1 MVCAEFSVC
10 FWHCSWSSHFCPR
23 LRWQRIRRGLT
34 KPSPRPS
41 QWTGTRRRPIPP
53 AQEQPK
59 NENPPAPEEP
69 KTFTVT
75 YTDGVGG
82 AVFDN
87 EVHSNLP
94 SGTATPAFS
103 GSLAREGYTF
113 AGWNP
118 AVAETVTADVT
129 YAAKWEEGKTGPRRV
144 TLPTIPGPDVDL
156 AALDTGHK
164 IDVRFTV
171 LYVGDEFNI
180 GYNYGSS
187 EKTKFVCQYKTNH
200 SDTAYNNH
208 TIAISDI
215 KAAASRASVN
225 SGYQIVGWSKES
237 NANPTTWS
245 LNKSGTTAC
254 NKGSTIYLVA
264 KNPNPTTKYTYT
276 LNYDANGGTGAP
288 SADSWSTTDASIRYH
303 SFTVKNTIPTR
314 EGYVFKGWKAKDGAD
329 TIYAGGALCSVSQ
342 QGNDVVKNGNTWT
355 RTLYA
360 VWEEAVPSKPEWSD
374 IRREM
379 QKVSVHVTCINPDV
393 NHTEK
398 TYSYKESNDDTI
410 GSVQDSA
417 GSYTCTVTVHLGR
430 YRLQYNQ
437 DFNREHEF
445 ASSLTADVVLQYNGT
460 GWVIASA
467 LPLELKLTCG
477 SAPTPNPPGS
487 DVLNSLKVLVKCDSK
502 TYHFE
507 KPYKMDDGDY
517 RLEKVDDNTYTVI
530 VLADKYVEKYNA
542 VYPGHTLFDNNTK
555 TIKLVYRY
563 GAWTVVGS
571 NGVTFN
577 VSCEQKYTVT
587 YTDGV
592 DGEVIFADQV
602 SYKKPGEKTP
612 KFRGTPTRT
621 GYKFIGWEPAVV
633 GTVTANATYTAQWV
647 SISDLDPAPELV
659 SSLYMNFQ
667 CTNENASHDHRSEM
681 IAIGYGIGAG
691 GVIVTDA
698 AGNPVYNKDG
708 NITAVIT
715 FYQDSGFLN
724 EYNKRTGVAH
734 RYADYEPKTKS
745 VDGVLI
751 GEVFHMY
758 KKDYPV
764 VFDVVCGSLYTVTY
778 KDGTNGTVFAD
789 DVHSNL
795 NANAATPAFVGGTP
809 TRPGYVFTGWNPA
822 VAATVTGNATYTAV
836 WEKDANGNGKPDK
849 DEEKYTVTY
858 TDGVE
863 NEEIFADETYSDLL
877 SGTATPAFNGTPTRK
892 GYAFTGWNPAV
903 AATVTGNATYAAVWE
918 EAAPPKPDKPTPPT
932 DEIGGATVAVKCIT
946 GHGDLSWKIDSSTFT
961 VGEVTGDDT
970 TGYTCTVTVQAEVYV
985 NAFNSDKKANG
996 VKHTLADDAEKTFT
1010 MTYVNGAWTGPTNP
1024 AVTFEVKCEEELVP
1038 VHLVIYR
1045 NGDTSKA
1052 YKDVALESQPKGHVI
1067 DLSTIDIADYY
1078 TGNYEFY
1085 GWYDDG
1091 AWNNYKANPAN
1102 PPAGLKEKTVNGWT
1116 NLKCMVYDKYQVV
1129 YFQSE
1134 EALRDF
1140 QNDHSKTEG
1149 RLYSTT
1155 ALFGSTLP
1163 TADAPT
1169 PTRTG
1174 YTFKFWSREGQNGD
1188 VTGQTVNGWT
1198 NLYAV
1203 WEKNTY
1209 TVTYTDGV
1217 DGEAFADQAYTAK
1230 YEDAT
1235 PAFEGTPTR
1244 KGFVF
1249 DGWNPEVAETVTED
1263 VTYTAQWKPVQPD
1276 KKAIEGAIGRG
1287 VAVVCDNQNVKHGAK
1302 AYKVTLGEY
1311 TASNV
1316 MGTAADGY
1324 TCTVTVRAAKF
1335 IEKYS
1340 SDMSD
1345 AVHTLIA
1352 GEPAE
1357 KTIELKWNGE
1367 KWVAETELPV
1377 TFHTLCPPEQP
1388 SKKDIEGAIGRGVK
1402 IVCDNQNVKHGGKD
1416 YKPTQGEYT
1425 VSDVTG
1431 TASEGYTCTITV
1443 KAAKIIEKYSSDMGK
1458 THALIVGEQ
1467 AEKTVELK
1475 WDGEKW
1481 VAKTE
1486 LPITFHVECP
1496 PEKPTYDELKGLG
1509 INAKVDCT
1517 TTTAHNGKSY
1527 TLIEDTYNVSDPERK
1542 GTAYTCILTVNAKD
1556 YVAKYNAEENVGPH
1570 TLDDRDSKT
1579 IELTWNGEKWTAA
1592 ETSVTFNVKCELLT
1606 VTYTDGVK
1614 GEEVFADV
1622 VYNDIP
1628 YGTNTPAFG
1637 TKDPTRKGYKF
1648 LGWEPVVADTVTE
1661 NATYVAQWEKLY
1673 TVTYTDGAKGK
1684 AFEDQVFT
1692 DLESGTKTP
1701 EFNGTPTRKGY
1712 KFLGWE
1718 PVVADTVT
1726 ENVTYTAP
1734 VGRTLHRYLHRRREG
1749 QGVQGSGLQRS

>member
-1 MVCAEFSVC
+1 M
-10 FWHCSWSSHFCPR
+10 
-23 LRWQRIRRGLT
+23 
-34 KPSPRPS
+34 
-41 QWTGTRRRPIPP
+41 
-53 AQEQPK
+53 
-59 NENPPAPEEP
+59 
-69 KTFTVT
+69 
-75 YTDGVGG
+75 
-82 AVFDN
+82 
-87 EVHSNLP
+87 
-94 SGTATPAFS
+94 
-103 GSLAREGYTF
+103 
-113 AGWNP
+113 
-118 AVAETVTADVT
+118 TADVT
-129 YAAKWEEGKTGPRRV
+129 YVAQWEEKRV
-144 TLPTIPGPDVDL
+144 TVPTIPGPDPAP
-156 AALDTGHK
+156 AALNTGHK
-164 IDVRFTV
+164 IDVTFTV
-171 LYVGDEFNI
+171 LYVSDEFNL

-288 SADSWSTTDASIRYH
+288 SADSWSTTDAAIRYH

-314 EGYVFKGWKAKDGAD
+314 EGYVFKGWKANDGSD
-329 TIYAGGALCSVSQ
+329 TIYTGGMTCAVSQ
-342 QGNDVVKNGNTWT
+342 YGNDVVKNGNTWT

-360 VWEEAVPSKPEWSD
+360 VWEEDAPAQPTPLDEAGVKALLGENAVQIICTNTQISHGSKTFGLIDGTFTVHQSNNRCEVVINSFSPYVNEFNAAVSVPAGTHITDNSMAGQNRTKINLVWSD
-374 IRREM
+374 G
-379 QKVSVHVTCINPDV
+379 KWTAADAPAKYHVLCSSQPAEPTAPGEGDLENI
-393 NHTEK
+393 EK
-398 TYSYKESNDDTI
+398 LVRIVCDRNIHDAKEYGVI
-410 GSVQDSA
+410 A
-417 GSYTCTVTVHLGR
+417 GSCEFGDIDMTGDVPTCPVTIQAAEYVK
-430 YRLQYNQ
+430 
-437 DFNREHEF
+437 
-445 ASSLTADVVLQYNGT
+445 AYNGT
-460 GWVIASA
+460 IGVEHTITGDTERLLILAWDANNNVWRPMTDTPVTFTVICPPAKPGAEDLAKLEAPVEVACTTKPETHTAASFA
-467 LPLELKLTCG
+467 LIEG
-477 SAPTPNPPGS
+477 
-487 DVLNSLKVLVKCDSK
+487 
-502 TYHFE
+502 
-507 KPYKMDDGDY
+507 
-517 RLEKVDDNTYTVI
+517 TYTVGDVSGNETDGYTCDI
-530 VLADKYVEKYNA
+530 IITADEYVTKYNTDFGKHTLTGDNTKPLTLKYVE
-542 VYPGHTLFDNNTK
+542 G
-555 TIKLVYRY
+555 R
-563 GAWTVVGS
+563 WVV
-571 NGVTFN
+571 NDPVTF
-577 VSCEQKYTVT
+577 
-587 YTDGV
+587 
-592 DGEVIFADQV
+592 
-602 SYKKPGEKTP
+602 
-612 KFRGTPTRT
+612 
-621 GYKFIGWEPAVV
+621 
-633 GTVTANATYTAQWV
+633 
-647 SISDLDPAPELV
+647 
-659 SSLYMNFQ
+659 
-667 CTNENASHDHRSEM
+667 
-681 IAIGYGIGAG
+681 
-691 GVIVTDA
+691 
-698 AGNPVYNKDG
+698 PV
-708 NITAVIT
+708 
-715 FYQDSGFLN
+715 
-724 EYNKRTGVAH
+724 E
-734 RYADYEPKTKS
+734 
-745 VDGVLI
+745 
-751 GEVFHMY
+751 
-758 KKDYPV
+758 
-764 VFDVVCGSLYTVTY
+764 
-778 KDGTNGTVFAD
+778 
-789 DVHSNL
+789 
-795 NANAATPAFVGGTP
+795 
-809 TRPGYVFTGWNPA
+809 
-822 VAATVTGNATYTAV
+822 
-836 WEKDANGNGKPDK
+836 
-849 DEEKYTVTY
+849 
-858 TDGVE
+858 
-863 NEEIFADETYSDLL
+863 
-877 SGTATPAFNGTPTRK
+877 
-892 GYAFTGWNPAV
+892 
-903 AATVTGNATYAAVWE
+903 
-918 EAAPPKPDKPTPPT
+918 
-932 DEIGGATVAVKCIT
+932 
-946 GHGDLSWKIDSSTFT
+946 
-961 VGEVTGDDT
+961 
-970 TGYTCTVTVQAEVYV
+970 
-985 NAFNSDKKANG
+985 
-996 VKHTLADDAEKTFT
+996 
-1010 MTYVNGAWTGPTNP
+1010 
-1024 AVTFEVKCEEELVP
+1024 CEEELFP

-1091 AWNNYKANPAN
+1091 LFNIYKSDPAN

-1217 DGEAFADQAYTAK
+1217 NGEAFADQAYTAK

-1235 PAFEGTPTR
+1235 PAFEGTPAR

-1249 DGWNPEVAETVTED
+1249 DGWNPEVAETVTD
-1263 VTYTAQWKPVQPD
+1263 NATYTAQWKPVQPD

-1287 VAVVCDNQNVKHGAK
+1287 VAVVCDNQNVNHGEK
-1302 AYKVTLGEY
+1302 KYKPTLGEY
-1311 TASNV
+1311 TVSNV

-1402 IVCDNQNVKHGGKD
+1402 IVCDNQNVNHWGKD

-1443 KAAKIIEKYSSDMGK
+1443 KAAKIVEKYGSDFGK
-1458 THALIVGEQ
+1458 PHDLIIGEA

-1614 GEEVFADV
+1614 GEEVFEDV
-1622 VYNDIP
+1622 VYKDIP
-1628 YGTNTPAFG
+1628 YGTSTPAFG
-1637 TKDPTRKGYKF
+1637 TKDPTREGYKF
-1648 LGWEPVVADTVTE
+1648 VGWEPEVAETVTK
-1661 NATYVAQWEKLY
+1661 NVTYTAKWEKLY

-1684 AFEDQVFT
+1684 AFKDQVYK
-1692 DLESGTKTP
+1692 DLESGTDTP
-1701 EFNGTPTRKGY
+1701 KFDGKPTRKGY
-1712 KFLGWE
+1712 TFTGWS
-1718 PVVADTVT
+1718 PKVTDTVT
-1726 ENVTYTAP
+1726 KDVTYVAQWKSVKNGKDNIPKTGDSEI
-1734 VGRTLHRYLHRRREG
+1734 VMVL
-1749 QGVQGSGLQRS
+1749 GSVLLFSFCGAAAVSVYDRKRKHF

>member
-1 MVCAEFSVC
+1 MQTVCASGMDRQMKGEYFKMKNHGLRRIFSLFLALFMV
-10 FWHCSWSSHFCPR
+10 FTLLPTTA
-23 LRWQRIRRGLT
+23 LAEDT
-34 KPSPRPS
+34 
-41 QWTGTRRRPIPP
+41 TGADETQPKTVAVDEGEKKTDPP

-59 NENPPAPEEP
+59 NENPPAPEDP

-75 YTDGVGG
+75 YTDGANG
-82 AVFDN
+82 AVFPN
-87 EVHSNLP
+87 QVSNLP
-94 SGTATPAFS
+94 AGTATPAFS
-103 GSLAREGYTF
+103 GTLARDGYTF

-118 AVAETVTADVT
+118 AVAETVTANVT
-129 YAAKWEEGKTGPRRV
+129 YVAQWEAGKTSARRV
-144 TLPTIPGPDVDL
+144 PLPTIPKPDPAPADL
-156 AALDTGHK
+156 NTGHK

-314 EGYVFKGWKAKDGAD
+314 EGYVFKGWKANDGSD
-329 TIYAGGALCSVSQ
+329 TIYTGGMTCAVSQ
-342 QGNDVVKNGNTWT
+342 YGNDVVKNGNTWT

-360 VWEEAVPSKPEWSD
+360 VWEEA
-374 IRREM
+374 
-379 QKVSVHVTCINPDV
+379 T
-393 NHTEK
+393 
-398 TYSYKESNDDTI
+398 
-410 GSVQDSA
+410 
-417 GSYTCTVTVHLGR
+417 
-430 YRLQYNQ
+430 
-437 DFNREHEF
+437 
-445 ASSLTADVVLQYNGT
+445 
-460 GWVIASA
+460 
-467 LPLELKLTCG
+467 
-477 SAPTPNPPGS
+477 
-487 DVLNSLKVLVKCDSK
+487 
-502 TYHFE
+502 
-507 KPYKMDDGDY
+507 
-517 RLEKVDDNTYTVI
+517 
-530 VLADKYVEKYNA
+530 
-542 VYPGHTLFDNNTK
+542 
-555 TIKLVYRY
+555 
-563 GAWTVVGS
+563 
-571 NGVTFN
+571 
-577 VSCEQKYTVT
+577 
-587 YTDGV
+587 
-592 DGEVIFADQV
+592 
-602 SYKKPGEKTP
+602 
-612 KFRGTPTRT
+612 
-621 GYKFIGWEPAVV
+621 
-633 GTVTANATYTAQWV
+633 
-647 SISDLDPAPELV
+647 
-659 SSLYMNFQ
+659 
-667 CTNENASHDHRSEM
+667 
-681 IAIGYGIGAG
+681 
-691 GVIVTDA
+691 
-698 AGNPVYNKDG
+698 
-708 NITAVIT
+708 
-715 FYQDSGFLN
+715 
-724 EYNKRTGVAH
+724 
-734 RYADYEPKTKS
+734 
-745 VDGVLI
+745 
-751 GEVFHMY
+751 
-758 KKDYPV
+758 
-764 VFDVVCGSLYTVTY
+764 
-778 KDGTNGTVFAD
+778 
-789 DVHSNL
+789 
-795 NANAATPAFVGGTP
+795 
-809 TRPGYVFTGWNPA
+809 
-822 VAATVTGNATYTAV
+822 
-836 WEKDANGNGKPDK
+836 
-849 DEEKYTVTY
+849 
-858 TDGVE
+858 
-863 NEEIFADETYSDLL
+863 
-877 SGTATPAFNGTPTRK
+877 
-892 GYAFTGWNPAV
+892 
-903 AATVTGNATYAAVWE
+903 
-918 EAAPPKPDKPTPPT
+918 PPKPDKPTAPG
-932 DEIGGATVAVKCIT
+932 E
-946 GHGDLSWKIDSSTFT
+946 GDLSGLIDNIT
-961 VGEVTGDDT
+961 VNCTNGKAAHELKTKGYTLISGSYTTSEVAGDAENGYTYTVTINSQKYVEQFDTDTGATHDPKDASATVTLKYTDNGWTVTSGTPVVFNVACVTEIVPPAKPGAEDLAKLEAPVEVACT
-970 TGYTCTVTVQAEVYV
+970 TKPETHNAARFPLIEGTYNIGDVSGNETDGYTCDIIITADEYVTKY
-985 NAFNSDKKANG
+985 NTDFG
-996 VKHTLADDAEKTFT
+996 KHTLTGDNTKPLTLK
-1010 MTYVNGAWTGPTNP
+1010 YVEGRWVVNDP
-1024 AVTFEVKCEEELVP
+1024 VTFPVECEEELFP

-1091 AWNNYKANPAN
+1091 LFNIYKSDPAN

-1134 EALRDF
+1134 EAWRDY

-1217 DGEAFADQAYTAK
+1217 NGEAFADQAYTAK

-1235 PAFEGTPTR
+1235 PAFEGTPARAGYKFLGWEPTVAETVTENVTYVAQWEKLYTVTYTDGVDGKAFKDDVHSDLEKDTPTPAFSGGTPTR

-1287 VAVVCDNQNVKHGAK
+1287 VAVVCDNQNVNHGEK
-1302 AYKVTLGEY
+1302 KYKPTLGEY
-1311 TASNV
+1311 TVSNV

-1340 SDMSD
+1340 SDMGD

-1402 IVCDNQNVKHGGKD
+1402 IVCDNQNVNHWGKD

-1475 WDGEKW
+1475 WNGEKW

-1614 GEEVFADV
+1614 GEEVFEDV
-1622 VYNDIP
+1622 VYKDIP
-1628 YGTNTPAFG
+1628 YGTSTPAFG

-1648 LGWEPVVADTVTE
+1648 VGWEPEVAETVTK
-1661 NATYVAQWEKLY
+1661 NVTYTAKWEKLY
-1673 TVTYTDGAKGK
+1673 TVTYTDGVKGK
-1684 AFEDQVFT
+1684 AFKDQVYS
-1692 DLESGTKTP
+1692 DLEAGTDTP
-1701 EFNGTPTRKGY
+1701 KFDGKPTRKGY
-1712 KFLGWE
+1712 TFTGWS
-1718 PVVADTVT
+1718 PKVTDTVT
-1726 ENVTYTAP
+1726 KDVTYVAQWKSVKNGKDNIPKTGDSEI
-1734 VGRTLHRYLHRRREG
+1734 VMVL
-1749 QGVQGSGLQRS
+1749 GSVLLFSFCGAAAVSVYDRKRKHF

>member
-1 MVCAEFSVC
+1 MKGEYFKMKNHGLRRIFSLLLALFMVFTLLPTTALAED
-10 FWHCSWSSHFCPR
+10 
-23 LRWQRIRRGLT
+23 T
-34 KPSPRPS
+34 
-41 QWTGTRRRPIPP
+41 TGADETQPKTVAVDEGEKKTDPP

-59 NENPPAPEEP
+59 DEDPPAPEEP

-75 YTDGVGG
+75 YTDGADG
-82 AVFDN
+82 AVFADK
-87 EVHSNLP
+87 VYSNL
-94 SGTATPAFS
+94 SFGTATPAFS
-103 GSLAREGYTF
+103 GTPAREGYTF
-113 AGWNP
+113 VGWNP
-118 AVAETVTADVT
+118 AVAETVTANVT
-129 YAAKWEEGKTGPRRV
+129 YVAQWEAGKTSARRV
-144 TLPTIPGPDVDL
+144 TLPTIPGPDVDP

-254 NKGSTIYLVA
+254 NKGTTIYLVA

-314 EGYVFKGWKAKDGAD
+314 EGYVFKGWKANDGSD
-329 TIYAGGALCSVSQ
+329 TIYTGGMTCAVSQ
-342 QGNDVVKNGNTWT
+342 YGNDVVKNGNTWT

-360 VWEEAVPSKPEWSD
+360 VWEEA
-374 IRREM
+374 
-379 QKVSVHVTCINPDV
+379 
-393 NHTEK
+393 
-398 TYSYKESNDDTI
+398 
-410 GSVQDSA
+410 
-417 GSYTCTVTVHLGR
+417 
-430 YRLQYNQ
+430 
-437 DFNREHEF
+437 
-445 ASSLTADVVLQYNGT
+445 
-460 GWVIASA
+460 
-467 LPLELKLTCG
+467 
-477 SAPTPNPPGS
+477 
-487 DVLNSLKVLVKCDSK
+487 
-502 TYHFE
+502 
-507 KPYKMDDGDY
+507 
-517 RLEKVDDNTYTVI
+517 
-530 VLADKYVEKYNA
+530 
-542 VYPGHTLFDNNTK
+542 
-555 TIKLVYRY
+555 
-563 GAWTVVGS
+563 
-571 NGVTFN
+571 
-577 VSCEQKYTVT
+577 
-587 YTDGV
+587 
-592 DGEVIFADQV
+592 
-602 SYKKPGEKTP
+602 
-612 KFRGTPTRT
+612 
-621 GYKFIGWEPAVV
+621 
-633 GTVTANATYTAQWV
+633 
-647 SISDLDPAPELV
+647 
-659 SSLYMNFQ
+659 
-667 CTNENASHDHRSEM
+667 
-681 IAIGYGIGAG
+681 
-691 GVIVTDA
+691 
-698 AGNPVYNKDG
+698 
-708 NITAVIT
+708 
-715 FYQDSGFLN
+715 
-724 EYNKRTGVAH
+724 
-734 RYADYEPKTKS
+734 
-745 VDGVLI
+745 
-751 GEVFHMY
+751 
-758 KKDYPV
+758 
-764 VFDVVCGSLYTVTY
+764 
-778 KDGTNGTVFAD
+778 
-789 DVHSNL
+789 
-795 NANAATPAFVGGTP
+795 
-809 TRPGYVFTGWNPA
+809 
-822 VAATVTGNATYTAV
+822 
-836 WEKDANGNGKPDK
+836 
-849 DEEKYTVTY
+849 
-858 TDGVE
+858 
-863 NEEIFADETYSDLL
+863 
-877 SGTATPAFNGTPTRK
+877 
-892 GYAFTGWNPAV
+892 
-903 AATVTGNATYAAVWE
+903 
-918 EAAPPKPDKPTPPT
+918 APPKPDKPTAPG
-932 DEIGGATVAVKCIT
+932 E
-946 GHGDLSWKIDSSTFT
+946 GDLSGPIGNIT
-961 VGEVTGDDT
+961 VKCTNEAATHDPKSKSYVLLAGSYNTSEVEGDAENGYTYTVTINSQKYVEQFDTDTGAAHDPKGVNATVTLKYTDNGWTVESGAPVVFDVACVTEIVPPTKPGAEDLSNLKAPVDVTCT
-970 TGYTCTVTVQAEVYV
+970 TKPETHAAVHFSLRGGTYTIGYVAGNETDGYTCDITVTADKYV
-985 NAFNSDKKANG
+985 ARYNMDYG
-996 VKHTLADDAEKTFT
+996 KHTLTGDNTKTLT
-1010 MTYVNGAWTGPTNP
+1010 LKYVEGQW
-1024 AVTFEVKCEEELVP
+1024 AVDTPITFPVECEEELFP

-1052 YKDVALESQPKGHVI
+1052 YKDIPLESQPKGHVI

-1078 TGNYEFY
+1078 TGNYKFY

-1217 DGEAFADQAYTAK
+1217 NGEAFADQAYTAK

-1235 PAFEGTPTR
+1235 PAFEGTPAR

-1249 DGWNPEVAETVTED
+1249 DGWNPEVAETVTD
-1263 VTYTAQWKPVQPD
+1263 NATYTAQWKPVQPD

-1311 TASNV
+1311 TVSDV

-1340 SDMSD
+1340 SDMGD

-1402 IVCDNQNVKHGGKD
+1402 IVCDNQNVNHWGKD

-1622 VYNDIP
+1622 VYKDIP
-1628 YGTNTPAFG
+1628 YGTSTPAFG

-1648 LGWEPVVADTVTE
+1648 VGWEPEVAETVTKDV
-1661 NATYVAQWEKLY
+1661 TYTAKWEELY
-1673 TVTYTDGAKGK
+1673 TVTYTDGVKGK
-1684 AFEDQVFT
+1684 AFKDQVYS
-1692 DLESGTKTP
+1692 DLEAGTDTP
-1701 EFNGTPTRKGY
+1701 KFDGKPTRKGY
-1712 KFLGWE
+1712 TFTGWS
-1718 PVVADTVT
+1718 PKVTDTVT
-1726 ENVTYTAP
+1726 KDVTYVAQWKSVKNGKDNIPKTGDSEI
-1734 VGRTLHRYLHRRREG
+1734 VMVL
-1749 QGVQGSGLQRS
+1749 GSVLLFSFCGAAAVSVYDRKRKHF

>member
-1 MVCAEFSVC
+1 MKNHGLRRIFSLFLALFMVFTLLPTTALAED
-10 FWHCSWSSHFCPR
+10 
-23 LRWQRIRRGLT
+23 T
-34 KPSPRPS
+34 
-41 QWTGTRRRPIPP
+41 TGADETQPKTVVVNEGEKKTDPP

-113 AGWNP
+113 VGWNP

-129 YAAKWEEGKTGPRRV
+129 YAAKWEAGKTNARRV
-144 TLPTIPGPDVDL
+144 TVPPIPDPGVAP
-156 AALDTGHK
+156 AALNTGHK

-187 EKTKFVCQYKTNH
+187 EKTQFVCQYKTNH

-215 KAAASRASVN
+215 KAAAGRASVN

-254 NKGSTIYLVA
+254 NKGTTIYLVA

-303 SFTVKNTIPTR
+303 SFTVKNTVPTR
-314 EGYVFKGWKAKDGAD
+314 EGYVFKGWKAKDGSD
-329 TIYAGGALCSVSQ
+329 TIYTGGTLCSVSQ
-342 QGNDVVKNGNTWT
+342 YGNDVVKNGNTWT

-360 VWEEAVPSKPEWSD
+360 VWEEAAPPKPDKPTAPGEGDLSGL
-374 IRREM
+374 IG
-379 QKVSVHVTCINPDV
+379 QITV
-393 NHTEK
+393 NCTNGKAAHELK
-398 TYSYKESNDDTI
+398 TKGYTLISGSYTTSE
-410 GSVQDSA
+410 VA
-417 GSYTCTVTVHLGR
+417 GDAENGYTCTVT
-430 YRLQYNQ
+430 
-437 DFNREHEF
+437 
-445 ASSLTADVVLQYNGT
+445 
-460 GWVIASA
+460 I
-467 LPLELKLTCG
+467 
-477 SAPTPNPPGS
+477 
-487 DVLNSLKVLVKCDSK
+487 NSQ
-502 TYHFE
+502 
-507 KPYKMDDGDY
+507 
-517 RLEKVDDNTYTVI
+517 
-530 VLADKYVEKYNA
+530 KYVEQFDTDTGAAHDPKGVNA
-542 VYPGHTLFDNNTK
+542 
-555 TIKLVYRY
+555 
-563 GAWTVVGS
+563 
-571 NGVTFN
+571 
-577 VSCEQKYTVT
+577 TVT
-587 YTDGV
+587 LKHTDN
-592 DGEVIFADQV
+592 
-602 SYKKPGEKTP
+602 
-612 KFRGTPTRT
+612 
-621 GYKFIGWEPAVV
+621 GWAVE
-633 GTVTANATYTAQWV
+633 
-647 SISDLDPAPELV
+647 S
-659 SSLYMNFQ
+659 
-667 CTNENASHDHRSEM
+667 
-681 IAIGYGIGAG
+681 GA
-691 GVIVTDA
+691 
-698 AGNPVYNKDG
+698 
-708 NITAVIT
+708 
-715 FYQDSGFLN
+715 
-724 EYNKRTGVAH
+724 
-734 RYADYEPKTKS
+734 
-745 VDGVLI
+745 
-751 GEVFHMY
+751 
-758 KKDYPV
+758 PV
-764 VFDVVCGSLYTVTY
+764 VFDVACVTEIVPPARPGAEDLSNLKAPVDVTCTTKPETHAAVHFSLRGGTYTIGDVAGNETDGYTCDITVT
-778 KDGTNGTVFAD
+778 AD
-789 DVHSNL
+789 KYVARYNMDYGKHTLTGDNTKTLTLKYVEGQW
-795 NANAATPAFVGGTP
+795 AVDTPITFPVECE
-809 TRPGYVFTGWNPA
+809 
-822 VAATVTGNATYTAV
+822 TAP
-836 WEKDANGNGKPDK
+836 ETT
-849 DEEKYTVTY
+849 YTVTY

-863 NEEIFADETYSDLL
+863 NEEIFADQVYGNLL
-877 SGTATPAFNGTPTRK
+877 SGTATPAFNGTPTRA
-892 GYAFTGWNPAV
+892 GYKFLGWEPTV
-903 AATVTGNATYAAVWE
+903 AETVTENATY
-918 EAAPPKPDKPTPPT
+918 
-932 DEIGGATVAVKCIT
+932 VA
-946 GHGDLSWKIDSSTFT
+946 
-961 VGEVTGDDT
+961 
-970 TGYTCTVTVQAEVYV
+970 Q
-985 NAFNSDKKANG
+985 
-996 VKHTLADDAEKTFT
+996 
-1010 MTYVNGAWTGPTNP
+1010 
-1024 AVTFEVKCEEELVP
+1024 
-1038 VHLVIYR
+1038 
-1045 NGDTSKA
+1045 
-1052 YKDVALESQPKGHVI
+1052 
-1067 DLSTIDIADYY
+1067 
-1078 TGNYEFY
+1078 
-1085 GWYDDG
+1085 
-1091 AWNNYKANPAN
+1091 
-1102 PPAGLKEKTVNGWT
+1102 
-1116 NLKCMVYDKYQVV
+1116 
-1129 YFQSE
+1129 
-1134 EALRDF
+1134 
-1140 QNDHSKTEG
+1140 
-1149 RLYSTT
+1149 
-1155 ALFGSTLP
+1155 
-1163 TADAPT
+1163 
-1169 PTRTG
+1169 
-1174 YTFKFWSREGQNGD
+1174 
-1188 VTGQTVNGWT
+1188 
-1198 NLYAV
+1198 
-1203 WEKNTY
+1203 WEKLY

-1217 DGEAFADQAYTAK
+1217 GEKAFKDDVHSDLEKDTP
-1230 YEDAT
+1230 T
-1235 PAFEGTPTR
+1235 PAFSGDTPTR

-1287 VAVVCDNQNVKHGAK
+1287 VAVVCDNQNVNHGEK
-1302 AYKVTLGEY
+1302 KYKPTLGEC
-1311 TASNV
+1311 TVSDV

-1340 SDMSD
+1340 SDMGD

-1402 IVCDNQNVKHGGKD
+1402 IVCDNQNVNHWGKD

-1467 AEKTVELK
+1467 PEKAVELK

-1496 PEKPTYDELKGLG
+1496 PEKPTYNELKGLG

-1527 TLIEDTYNVSDPERK
+1527 TLIEGTYNVSDPERK

-1622 VYNDIP
+1622 VYKDIP
-1628 YGTNTPAFG
+1628 YGTSTPAFG

-1648 LGWEPVVADTVTE
+1648 VGWEPEVAE
-1661 NATYVAQWEKLY
+1661 
-1673 TVTYTDGAKGK
+1673 
-1684 AFEDQVFT
+1684 
-1692 DLESGTKTP
+1692 
-1701 EFNGTPTRKGY
+1701 
-1712 KFLGWE
+1712 
-1718 PVVADTVT
+1718 TVT
-1726 ENVTYTAP
+1726 ENVTYTAKWEELYT
-1734 VGRTLHRYLHRRREG
+1734 VTYTD
-1749 QGVQGSGLQRS
+1749 GVKGKAFKDQVYSDLEAGTATPKFDGKPTRKGYTFTGWSPKVTDTVTKDVTYVAQWKSVKNGKDNIPKTGDSEIVMVLGSVLLFSFCGAAAVSVYDRKRKHF

>member
-1 MVCAEFSVC
+1 MDRQMKGEYFKMKNHGLRRIFSLFLALFMVFTLLPTTALAED
-10 FWHCSWSSHFCPR
+10 
-23 LRWQRIRRGLT
+23 T
-34 KPSPRPS
+34 
-41 QWTGTRRRPIPP
+41 TGADEAQPKTVVVDEGEKKTDPP

-75 YTDGVGG
+75 YTDGADG
-82 AVFDN
+82 AVFADK
-87 EVHSNLP
+87 VYSNLS

-103 GSLAREGYTF
+103 GTLAREGYTF
-113 AGWNP
+113 VGWNP

-144 TLPTIPGPDVDL
+144 TVPTIPGPDVDP
-156 AALDTGHK
+156 AALNTGHK

-288 SADSWSTTDASIRYH
+288 SADSWSTTDAAIRYH

-314 EGYVFKGWKAKDGAD
+314 EGYVFKGWKANDGSD
-329 TIYAGGALCSVSQ
+329 TIYTGGMTCAVSQ
-342 QGNDVVKNGNTWT
+342 YGNDVVKNGNTWT

-360 VWEEAVPSKPEWSD
+360 VWEEA
-374 IRREM
+374 
-379 QKVSVHVTCINPDV
+379 T
-393 NHTEK
+393 
-398 TYSYKESNDDTI
+398 
-410 GSVQDSA
+410 
-417 GSYTCTVTVHLGR
+417 
-430 YRLQYNQ
+430 
-437 DFNREHEF
+437 
-445 ASSLTADVVLQYNGT
+445 
-460 GWVIASA
+460 
-467 LPLELKLTCG
+467 
-477 SAPTPNPPGS
+477 
-487 DVLNSLKVLVKCDSK
+487 
-502 TYHFE
+502 
-507 KPYKMDDGDY
+507 
-517 RLEKVDDNTYTVI
+517 
-530 VLADKYVEKYNA
+530 
-542 VYPGHTLFDNNTK
+542 
-555 TIKLVYRY
+555 
-563 GAWTVVGS
+563 
-571 NGVTFN
+571 
-577 VSCEQKYTVT
+577 
-587 YTDGV
+587 
-592 DGEVIFADQV
+592 
-602 SYKKPGEKTP
+602 
-612 KFRGTPTRT
+612 
-621 GYKFIGWEPAVV
+621 
-633 GTVTANATYTAQWV
+633 
-647 SISDLDPAPELV
+647 
-659 SSLYMNFQ
+659 
-667 CTNENASHDHRSEM
+667 
-681 IAIGYGIGAG
+681 
-691 GVIVTDA
+691 
-698 AGNPVYNKDG
+698 
-708 NITAVIT
+708 
-715 FYQDSGFLN
+715 
-724 EYNKRTGVAH
+724 
-734 RYADYEPKTKS
+734 
-745 VDGVLI
+745 
-751 GEVFHMY
+751 
-758 KKDYPV
+758 
-764 VFDVVCGSLYTVTY
+764 
-778 KDGTNGTVFAD
+778 
-789 DVHSNL
+789 
-795 NANAATPAFVGGTP
+795 
-809 TRPGYVFTGWNPA
+809 
-822 VAATVTGNATYTAV
+822 
-836 WEKDANGNGKPDK
+836 
-849 DEEKYTVTY
+849 
-858 TDGVE
+858 
-863 NEEIFADETYSDLL
+863 
-877 SGTATPAFNGTPTRK
+877 
-892 GYAFTGWNPAV
+892 
-903 AATVTGNATYAAVWE
+903 
-918 EAAPPKPDKPTPPT
+918 PPKPDKPTAPG
-932 DEIGGATVAVKCIT
+932 E
-946 GHGDLSWKIDSSTFT
+946 GDLSGLIGNIT
-961 VGEVTGDDT
+961 VNCTNGKAAHELKAKGYTLISGSYTTNEVAGDAENGYTYTVTINSQKYVEQFDADTGATHDPKDASATVTLKYTDNGWTVTSGTPVVFNVACVTEIVPPAKPGAEDLAKLEAPVEVACT
-970 TGYTCTVTVQAEVYV
+970 TKPETHNAARFPLIEGTYNIGDVSGNETDGYTCDIIITADEYVTKY
-985 NAFNSDKKANG
+985 NTDFG
-996 VKHTLADDAEKTFT
+996 KHTLTGDNTKPLTLK
-1010 MTYVNGAWTGPTNP
+1010 YVEGRWVVNDP
-1024 AVTFEVKCEEELVP
+1024 VTFPVECEEELFP

-1091 AWNNYKANPAN
+1091 LFNIYKSDPAN

-1155 ALFGSTLP
+1155 APFGSTLP

-1217 DGEAFADQAYTAK
+1217 NGEAFADQAYTAK

-1235 PAFEGTPTR
+1235 PAFEGTPAR

-1249 DGWNPEVAETVTED
+1249 DGWNPEVAETVTD
-1263 VTYTAQWKPVQPD
+1263 NATYTAQWKPVQPD

-1311 TASNV
+1311 TVSDV

-1340 SDMSD
+1340 SDMGD

-1402 IVCDNQNVKHGGKD
+1402 IVCDNQNVNHWGKD

-1475 WDGEKW
+1475 WNGEKW

-1556 YVAKYNAEENVGPH
+1556 YVARYNAEENVGPH

-1622 VYNDIP
+1622 VYKDIP
-1628 YGTNTPAFG
+1628 YGTSTPAFG
-1637 TKDPTRKGYKF
+1637 TKDPTREGYKF
-1648 LGWEPVVADTVTE
+1648 VGWEPEVTETVTKDV
-1661 NATYVAQWEKLY
+1661 TYTAKWEKLY
-1673 TVTYTDGAKGK
+1673 TVTYTDGVKGK
-1684 AFEDQVFT
+1684 AFKDQVYS
-1692 DLESGTKTP
+1692 DLEAGTDTP
-1701 EFNGTPTRKGY
+1701 KFDGKPTRKGY
-1712 KFLGWE
+1712 TFTGWS
-1718 PVVADTVT
+1718 PKVTDTVT
-1726 ENVTYTAP
+1726 KDVTYVAQWKSVKNGKDNIPKTGDSEI
-1734 VGRTLHRYLHRRREG
+1734 VMVL
-1749 QGVQGSGLQRS
+1749 GSVLLFSFCGAAAVSVYDRKRKHF

>member
-1 MVCAEFSVC
+1 MQTVCASGMDRQMKGEYFKMKNHGLRRIFSLFLALFMV
-10 FWHCSWSSHFCPR
+10 FTLLPTTA
-23 LRWQRIRRGLT
+23 LAEDT
-34 KPSPRPS
+34 
-41 QWTGTRRRPIPP
+41 TGADETQPKTVVVDEGEKKTDPP

-75 YTDGVGG
+75 YTDGADG
-82 AVFDN
+82 AVFPN
-87 EVHSNLP
+87 QVYSNLS

-103 GSLAREGYTF
+103 GTLARDGYTF

-118 AVAETVTADVT
+118 AVAETVTANVT
-129 YAAKWEEGKTGPRRV
+129 YVAQWEAGKTSARRV
-144 TLPTIPGPDVDL
+144 TVPTIPEPDIAP
-156 AALDTGHK
+156 AALNTGHK

-180 GYNYGSS
+180 GYNYGSF
-187 EKTKFVCQYKTNH
+187 EKTQFVCQYKTNH

-215 KAAASRASVN
+215 KAAAGRASVN

-254 NKGSTIYLVA
+254 NKGTTIYLVA

-288 SADSWSTTDASIRYH
+288 SADSWSTTDAAIRYH

-314 EGYVFKGWKAKDGAD
+314 EGYVFKGWKANDGSD
-329 TIYAGGALCSVSQ
+329 TIYTGGTLCSVSQ
-342 QGNDVVKNGNTWT
+342 YGNDVVKNGNTWT

-360 VWEEAVPSKPEWSD
+360 VWEEDAPAQPTPLDEAGVKALLGENAVQIICTNTQISHGSKTFGLIDGTFTVHQSNNRCEVVINSFSPYVNEFNAAVSVPAGTHITDNSMAGQNRTKINLVWSD
-374 IRREM
+374 G
-379 QKVSVHVTCINPDV
+379 KWTAADAPAKYHVLCSSQPAEPTAPGEGDLENI
-393 NHTEK
+393 EK
-398 TYSYKESNDDTI
+398 LVRIVCDRNIHDAKEYGVI
-410 GSVQDSA
+410 A
-417 GSYTCTVTVHLGR
+417 GSCEFGDIDMTGDVPTCPVTIQAAEYVK
-430 YRLQYNQ
+430 
-437 DFNREHEF
+437 
-445 ASSLTADVVLQYNGT
+445 AYNGT
-460 GWVIASA
+460 IGVEHTITGDTERLLILAWDANNNVWRPMTDTPVTFTVICPPAKPGAEDLAKLEAPVEVVCTTKPETHTAAPFSLIEGTYDIGDVSGNETDGYTCDITVTAGNYVA
-467 LPLELKLTCG
+467 LYNTDFGKHTLTG
-477 SAPTPNPPGS
+477 DN
-487 DVLNSLKVLVKCDSK
+487 SK
-502 TYHFE
+502 T
-507 KPYKMDDGDY
+507 
-517 RLEKVDDNTYTVI
+517 LT
-530 VLADKYVEKYNA
+530 LKYVE
-542 VYPGHTLFDNNTK
+542 G
-555 TIKLVYRY
+555 R
-563 GAWTVVGS
+563 WVV
-571 NGVTFN
+571 NDPVTF
-577 VSCEQKYTVT
+577 
-587 YTDGV
+587 
-592 DGEVIFADQV
+592 
-602 SYKKPGEKTP
+602 
-612 KFRGTPTRT
+612 
-621 GYKFIGWEPAVV
+621 
-633 GTVTANATYTAQWV
+633 
-647 SISDLDPAPELV
+647 
-659 SSLYMNFQ
+659 
-667 CTNENASHDHRSEM
+667 
-681 IAIGYGIGAG
+681 
-691 GVIVTDA
+691 
-698 AGNPVYNKDG
+698 PV
-708 NITAVIT
+708 
-715 FYQDSGFLN
+715 
-724 EYNKRTGVAH
+724 E
-734 RYADYEPKTKS
+734 
-745 VDGVLI
+745 
-751 GEVFHMY
+751 
-758 KKDYPV
+758 
-764 VFDVVCGSLYTVTY
+764 
-778 KDGTNGTVFAD
+778 
-789 DVHSNL
+789 
-795 NANAATPAFVGGTP
+795 
-809 TRPGYVFTGWNPA
+809 
-822 VAATVTGNATYTAV
+822 
-836 WEKDANGNGKPDK
+836 
-849 DEEKYTVTY
+849 
-858 TDGVE
+858 
-863 NEEIFADETYSDLL
+863 
-877 SGTATPAFNGTPTRK
+877 
-892 GYAFTGWNPAV
+892 
-903 AATVTGNATYAAVWE
+903 
-918 EAAPPKPDKPTPPT
+918 
-932 DEIGGATVAVKCIT
+932 
-946 GHGDLSWKIDSSTFT
+946 
-961 VGEVTGDDT
+961 
-970 TGYTCTVTVQAEVYV
+970 
-985 NAFNSDKKANG
+985 
-996 VKHTLADDAEKTFT
+996 
-1010 MTYVNGAWTGPTNP
+1010 
-1024 AVTFEVKCEEELVP
+1024 CEEELFP

-1091 AWNNYKANPAN
+1091 LFNIYKSDPAN

-1217 DGEAFADQAYTAK
+1217 NGEAFADQAYTAK

-1235 PAFEGTPTR
+1235 PAFEGTPAR

-1249 DGWNPEVAETVTED
+1249 DGWNPEVAETVTD
-1263 VTYTAQWKPVQPD
+1263 NATYTAQWKPVQPD

-1311 TASNV
+1311 TVSNV

-1402 IVCDNQNVKHGGKD
+1402 IVCDNQNVNHWGKD

-1622 VYNDIP
+1622 VYKDIP
-1628 YGTNTPAFG
+1628 YGTGTPAFG
-1637 TKDPTRKGYKF
+1637 TKDPTREGYKF
-1648 LGWEPVVADTVTE
+1648 VGWEPEIAETVTK
-1661 NATYVAQWEKLY
+1661 NVTYTAKWEELY
-1673 TVTYTDGAKGK
+1673 TVTYTDGVKGK
-1684 AFEDQVFT
+1684 AFKDQVYS
-1692 DLESGTKTP
+1692 DLESGTDTP
-1701 EFNGTPTRKGY
+1701 KFDGKPTRKGY
-1712 KFLGWE
+1712 TFTGWS
-1718 PVVADTVT
+1718 PKVTDTVT
-1726 ENVTYTAP
+1726 KDVTYVAQWKSVKNGKDNIPKTGDSEI
-1734 VGRTLHRYLHRRREG
+1734 VMVL
-1749 QGVQGSGLQRS
+1749 GSVLLFSFCGAAAVSVYDRKRKHF

>member
-1 MVCAEFSVC
+1 MKNHGLRRIFSLLLALFMVFTLLPTTALAED
-10 FWHCSWSSHFCPR
+10 
-23 LRWQRIRRGLT
+23 T
-34 KPSPRPS
+34 
-41 QWTGTRRRPIPP
+41 TGADETQPKTVVVDEGEKKTDPP

-87 EVHSNLP
+87 DVHSNLP

-113 AGWNP
+113 VGWNP

-129 YAAKWEEGKTGPRRV
+129 YAAKWEEGKTNARRV
-144 TLPTIPGPDVDL
+144 PLPTIPKPDPAPADL
-156 AALDTGHK
+156 NTGHK

-288 SADSWSTTDASIRYH
+288 SADSWSTTDAAIRYH

-314 EGYVFKGWKAKDGAD
+314 EGYVFKGWKANDGSD
-329 TIYAGGALCSVSQ
+329 TIYTGGMTCAVSQ
-342 QGNDVVKNGNTWT
+342 YGNDVVKNGNTWT

-360 VWEEAVPSKPEWSD
+360 VWEEA
-374 IRREM
+374 
-379 QKVSVHVTCINPDV
+379 T
-393 NHTEK
+393 
-398 TYSYKESNDDTI
+398 
-410 GSVQDSA
+410 
-417 GSYTCTVTVHLGR
+417 
-430 YRLQYNQ
+430 
-437 DFNREHEF
+437 
-445 ASSLTADVVLQYNGT
+445 
-460 GWVIASA
+460 
-467 LPLELKLTCG
+467 
-477 SAPTPNPPGS
+477 
-487 DVLNSLKVLVKCDSK
+487 
-502 TYHFE
+502 
-507 KPYKMDDGDY
+507 
-517 RLEKVDDNTYTVI
+517 
-530 VLADKYVEKYNA
+530 
-542 VYPGHTLFDNNTK
+542 
-555 TIKLVYRY
+555 
-563 GAWTVVGS
+563 
-571 NGVTFN
+571 
-577 VSCEQKYTVT
+577 
-587 YTDGV
+587 
-592 DGEVIFADQV
+592 
-602 SYKKPGEKTP
+602 
-612 KFRGTPTRT
+612 
-621 GYKFIGWEPAVV
+621 
-633 GTVTANATYTAQWV
+633 
-647 SISDLDPAPELV
+647 
-659 SSLYMNFQ
+659 
-667 CTNENASHDHRSEM
+667 
-681 IAIGYGIGAG
+681 
-691 GVIVTDA
+691 
-698 AGNPVYNKDG
+698 
-708 NITAVIT
+708 
-715 FYQDSGFLN
+715 
-724 EYNKRTGVAH
+724 
-734 RYADYEPKTKS
+734 
-745 VDGVLI
+745 
-751 GEVFHMY
+751 
-758 KKDYPV
+758 
-764 VFDVVCGSLYTVTY
+764 
-778 KDGTNGTVFAD
+778 
-789 DVHSNL
+789 
-795 NANAATPAFVGGTP
+795 
-809 TRPGYVFTGWNPA
+809 
-822 VAATVTGNATYTAV
+822 
-836 WEKDANGNGKPDK
+836 
-849 DEEKYTVTY
+849 
-858 TDGVE
+858 
-863 NEEIFADETYSDLL
+863 
-877 SGTATPAFNGTPTRK
+877 
-892 GYAFTGWNPAV
+892 
-903 AATVTGNATYAAVWE
+903 
-918 EAAPPKPDKPTPPT
+918 PPKPDKPTAPG
-932 DEIGGATVAVKCIT
+932 E
-946 GHGDLSWKIDSSTFT
+946 GDLSGLIGNIT
-961 VGEVTGDDT
+961 VNCTNGKAAHELKAKGYTLISGSYTTNEVAGDAENGYTYTVTINSQKYVEQFDTDTGAAHDPKDASATVTLKYTDNGWTVTSGTPVVFNVACVTEIVPPAKPGAEDLAKLEAPVEVACT
-970 TGYTCTVTVQAEVYV
+970 TKPETHNAARFPLIEGTYNIGDVSGNETDGYTCDIIITADEYVTKY
-985 NAFNSDKKANG
+985 NTDFG
-996 VKHTLADDAEKTFT
+996 KHTLPGDNSKTLTLKYVEGQWAVDA
-1010 MTYVNGAWTGPTNP
+1010 P
-1024 AVTFEVKCEEELVP
+1024 VTFPVECEEELFP

-1045 NGDTSKA
+1045 NGNTSKA
-1052 YKDVALESQPKGHVI
+1052 YKDIALEGLPKGHVI

-1217 DGEAFADQAYTAK
+1217 NGEAFADQAYTAK

-1235 PAFEGTPTR
+1235 PAFEGTPARAGYKFLGWEPTVAETVTENATYVAQWEKLYTVTYTDGVDGKAFKDDVHSDLEKDTPTPAFSGDTPTR

-1311 TASNV
+1311 TVSNV

-1402 IVCDNQNVKHGGKD
+1402 IVCDNQNVNHWGKD

-1475 WDGEKW
+1475 WNGEKW

-1486 LPITFHVECP
+1486 LPITFRVECP

-1527 TLIEDTYNVSDPERK
+1527 TLIEGTYDVSDPERK

-1622 VYNDIP
+1622 VYKDIP
-1628 YGTNTPAFG
+1628 YGTSTPAFG

-1648 LGWEPVVADTVTE
+1648 VGWEPEVAETVTK
-1661 NATYVAQWEKLY
+1661 NVTYTAKWEELY
-1673 TVTYTDGAKGK
+1673 TVTYTDGVKGK
-1684 AFEDQVFT
+1684 AFKDQVYS
-1692 DLESGTKTP
+1692 DLEAGTDTP
-1701 EFNGTPTRKGY
+1701 KFDGKPTRKGY
-1712 KFLGWE
+1712 TFTGWS
-1718 PVVADTVT
+1718 PKVTDTVT
-1726 ENVTYTAP
+1726 KDVTYVAQWKSVKNGKDNIPKTGDSEI
-1734 VGRTLHRYLHRRREG
+1734 VMVL
-1749 QGVQGSGLQRS
+1749 GSVLLFSFCGAAAVSVYDRKRKHF

>member
-1 MVCAEFSVC
+1 MQTVCASGMDRQMKGEYFKMKNHGLRRIFSLFLALFMV
-10 FWHCSWSSHFCPR
+10 FTLLPTTA
-23 LRWQRIRRGLT
+23 LAEDT
-34 KPSPRPS
+34 
-41 QWTGTRRRPIPP
+41 TGADETQPKTVVVNEGEKKTDPP

-75 YTDGVGG
+75 YTDGADG
-82 AVFDN
+82 AVFPN
-87 EVHSNLP
+87 QVSNLP
-94 SGTATPAFS
+94 AGTATPAFS
-103 GSLAREGYTF
+103 GTLARDGYTF

-118 AVAETVTADVT
+118 AVAETVTANVT
-129 YAAKWEEGKTGPRRV
+129 YVAQWEAGKTNPRRV
-144 TLPTIPGPDVDL
+144 TVPPIPDPGVAP
-156 AALDTGHK
+156 AALNTGHK

-187 EKTKFVCQYKTNH
+187 EKTQFVCQYKTNH

-215 KAAASRASVN
+215 KAAAGRASVN

-303 SFTVKNTIPTR
+303 SFTVKNTVPTR
-314 EGYVFKGWKAKDGAD
+314 EGYVFKGWKANDGSD
-329 TIYAGGALCSVSQ
+329 TIYTGGMTCAVSQ
-342 QGNDVVKNGNTWT
+342 YGNDVVKNGNTWT

-360 VWEEAVPSKPEWSD
+360 VWEEA
-374 IRREM
+374 
-379 QKVSVHVTCINPDV
+379 T
-393 NHTEK
+393 
-398 TYSYKESNDDTI
+398 
-410 GSVQDSA
+410 
-417 GSYTCTVTVHLGR
+417 
-430 YRLQYNQ
+430 
-437 DFNREHEF
+437 
-445 ASSLTADVVLQYNGT
+445 
-460 GWVIASA
+460 
-467 LPLELKLTCG
+467 
-477 SAPTPNPPGS
+477 
-487 DVLNSLKVLVKCDSK
+487 
-502 TYHFE
+502 
-507 KPYKMDDGDY
+507 
-517 RLEKVDDNTYTVI
+517 
-530 VLADKYVEKYNA
+530 
-542 VYPGHTLFDNNTK
+542 
-555 TIKLVYRY
+555 
-563 GAWTVVGS
+563 
-571 NGVTFN
+571 
-577 VSCEQKYTVT
+577 
-587 YTDGV
+587 
-592 DGEVIFADQV
+592 
-602 SYKKPGEKTP
+602 
-612 KFRGTPTRT
+612 
-621 GYKFIGWEPAVV
+621 
-633 GTVTANATYTAQWV
+633 
-647 SISDLDPAPELV
+647 
-659 SSLYMNFQ
+659 
-667 CTNENASHDHRSEM
+667 
-681 IAIGYGIGAG
+681 
-691 GVIVTDA
+691 
-698 AGNPVYNKDG
+698 
-708 NITAVIT
+708 
-715 FYQDSGFLN
+715 
-724 EYNKRTGVAH
+724 
-734 RYADYEPKTKS
+734 
-745 VDGVLI
+745 
-751 GEVFHMY
+751 
-758 KKDYPV
+758 
-764 VFDVVCGSLYTVTY
+764 
-778 KDGTNGTVFAD
+778 
-789 DVHSNL
+789 
-795 NANAATPAFVGGTP
+795 
-809 TRPGYVFTGWNPA
+809 
-822 VAATVTGNATYTAV
+822 
-836 WEKDANGNGKPDK
+836 
-849 DEEKYTVTY
+849 
-858 TDGVE
+858 
-863 NEEIFADETYSDLL
+863 
-877 SGTATPAFNGTPTRK
+877 
-892 GYAFTGWNPAV
+892 
-903 AATVTGNATYAAVWE
+903 
-918 EAAPPKPDKPTPPT
+918 PPKPDKPTAPG
-932 DEIGGATVAVKCIT
+932 E
-946 GHGDLSWKIDSSTFT
+946 GDLSGLIDNIT
-961 VGEVTGDDT
+961 VNCTNGKAAHELKTKGYTLISGSYTTSEVAGDAENGYTYTVTINSQKYVEQFDTDTGAAHDPKGVNATVTLKYTDNGWTVESGAPVVFDVACVTEIVPPTKPGAEDLAKLEAPVEVACT
-970 TGYTCTVTVQAEVYV
+970 TKPETHTAASFALIEGTYNIGDVSGNETDGYTCDIIITADEYVTKY
-985 NAFNSDKKANG
+985 NTDFG
-996 VKHTLADDAEKTFT
+996 KHTLTGDNTKPLTLK
-1010 MTYVNGAWTGPTNP
+1010 YVEGRWVVNDP
-1024 AVTFEVKCEEELVP
+1024 VTFPVECEEELFP

-1052 YKDVALESQPKGHVI
+1052 YKDIALESQPKGHVI

-1091 AWNNYKANPAN
+1091 LFNIYKSDPAN

-1155 ALFGSTLP
+1155 APFGSTLP

-1174 YTFKFWSREGQNGD
+1174 YTFKFWSREGQNSD

-1217 DGEAFADQAYTAK
+1217 NGEAFADQTYTAK

-1235 PAFEGTPTR
+1235 PAFEGTPAR

-1249 DGWNPEVAETVTED
+1249 DGWTPEVAETVTD
-1263 VTYTAQWKPVQPD
+1263 NATYTAQWKPVQPD

-1287 VAVVCDNQNVKHGAK
+1287 VTVVCDNQNVKHGAK

-1311 TASNV
+1311 TVSNV

-1340 SDMSD
+1340 SDMGD

-1402 IVCDNQNVKHGGKD
+1402 IVCDNQNVNHWGKD

-1622 VYNDIP
+1622 VYKDIP
-1628 YGTNTPAFG
+1628 YGTSTPAFG

-1648 LGWEPVVADTVTE
+1648 VGWEPEVAETVTK
-1661 NATYVAQWEKLY
+1661 NVTYTAKWDKLY
-1673 TVTYTDGAKGK
+1673 TVTYTDGVKGK
-1684 AFEDQVFT
+1684 AFKDQVYS
-1692 DLESGTKTP
+1692 DLEAGTATP
-1701 EFNGTPTRKGY
+1701 KFDGKPTRKGY
-1712 KFLGWE
+1712 TFTGWS
-1718 PVVADTVT
+1718 PKVTDTVT
-1726 ENVTYTAP
+1726 KDVTYVAQWKSVKNGKDNIPKTGDSEI
-1734 VGRTLHRYLHRRREG
+1734 VMVL
-1749 QGVQGSGLQRS
+1749 GSVLLFSFCGAAAVSVYDRKRKHF

>member
-1 MVCAEFSVC
+1 MQTVCASGMDRQMKGEYFKMKNHGLRRIFSLFLALFMV
-10 FWHCSWSSHFCPR
+10 FTLLPTTA
-23 LRWQRIRRGLT
+23 LAEDT
-34 KPSPRPS
+34 
-41 QWTGTRRRPIPP
+41 TGADGTQPKTVVVDEGENKTDPP

-87 EVHSNLP
+87 DVHSNLP

-113 AGWNP
+113 VGWNP

-129 YAAKWEEGKTGPRRV
+129 YAAKWEEGKTNARRV
-144 TLPTIPGPDVDL
+144 PLPTIPKPDPAPADL
-156 AALDTGHK
+156 NTGHK

-314 EGYVFKGWKAKDGAD
+314 EGYVFKGWKANDGSD
-329 TIYAGGALCSVSQ
+329 TIYTGGMTCAVSQ
-342 QGNDVVKNGNTWT
+342 YGNDVVKNGNTWT

-360 VWEEAVPSKPEWSD
+360 VWEEATPPKPDKPTAPGEGDLSGL
-374 IRREM
+374 IGNI
-379 QKVSVHVTCINPDV
+379 TV
-393 NHTEK
+393 NCTNGKAAHELKAKGYTLISG
-398 TYSYKESNDDTI
+398 SYTTNE
-410 GSVQDSA
+410 VA
-417 GSYTCTVTVHLGR
+417 GDAENGYTCTVT
-430 YRLQYNQ
+430 
-437 DFNREHEF
+437 
-445 ASSLTADVVLQYNGT
+445 
-460 GWVIASA
+460 I
-467 LPLELKLTCG
+467 
-477 SAPTPNPPGS
+477 
-487 DVLNSLKVLVKCDSK
+487 NSQ
-502 TYHFE
+502 
-507 KPYKMDDGDY
+507 
-517 RLEKVDDNTYTVI
+517 
-530 VLADKYVEKYNA
+530 KYVEQFDTNTRTVHDPKGVNATVTLKYTDNGWTVESGA
-542 VYPGHTLFDNNTK
+542 PVVFNVVCVTEIVPPAKPGAEDLAKLEAPVEVVCTTKPETHAAAHFSLGDGTYTIGDVAGNKTDGYTCDITVTADRYVWWYNLDYGKHTLTGDNTK
-555 TIKLVYRY
+555 TLTLKYVE
-563 GAWTVVGS
+563 GQWAVDTP
-571 NGVTFN
+571 VTF
-577 VSCEQKYTVT
+577 
-587 YTDGV
+587 
-592 DGEVIFADQV
+592 
-602 SYKKPGEKTP
+602 
-612 KFRGTPTRT
+612 
-621 GYKFIGWEPAVV
+621 
-633 GTVTANATYTAQWV
+633 
-647 SISDLDPAPELV
+647 
-659 SSLYMNFQ
+659 
-667 CTNENASHDHRSEM
+667 
-681 IAIGYGIGAG
+681 
-691 GVIVTDA
+691 
-698 AGNPVYNKDG
+698 PV
-708 NITAVIT
+708 
-715 FYQDSGFLN
+715 
-724 EYNKRTGVAH
+724 E
-734 RYADYEPKTKS
+734 
-745 VDGVLI
+745 
-751 GEVFHMY
+751 
-758 KKDYPV
+758 
-764 VFDVVCGSLYTVTY
+764 C
-778 KDGTNGTVFAD
+778 
-789 DVHSNL
+789 
-795 NANAATPAFVGGTP
+795 
-809 TRPGYVFTGWNPA
+809 
-822 VAATVTGNATYTAV
+822 
-836 WEKDANGNGKPDK
+836 
-849 DEEKYTVTY
+849 
-858 TDGVE
+858 
-863 NEEIFADETYSDLL
+863 
-877 SGTATPAFNGTPTRK
+877 GTAPQ
-892 GYAFTGWNPAV
+892 
-903 AATVTGNATYAAVWE
+903 
-918 EAAPPKPDKPTPPT
+918 KPTPPT

-946 GHGDLSWKIDSSTFT
+946 GHGDLSWKIGSSTFT

-985 NAFNSDKKANG
+985 NAFNSNKKANG

-1155 ALFGSTLP
+1155 APFGSTLP

-1217 DGEAFADQAYTAK
+1217 NGEAFVDQAYTAK

-1249 DGWNPEVAETVTED
+1249 DGWTPEVAETVTD
-1263 VTYTAQWKPVQPD
+1263 NATYTAQWKPVQPD

-1311 TASNV
+1311 TVSDV

-1340 SDMSD
+1340 SDMGD

-1402 IVCDNQNVKHGGKD
+1402 IVCDNQNVNHWGKD

-1443 KAAKIIEKYSSDMGK
+1443 KAAKIVEKYGSDFGK
-1458 THALIVGEQ
+1458 PHDLIVGEA

-1475 WDGEKW
+1475 WNGEKW

-1496 PEKPTYDELKGLG
+1496 PEKPTYDDLKELG
-1509 INAKVDCT
+1509 IDAKVHCA
-1517 TTTAHNGKSY
+1517 TTTAHTDATY
-1527 TLIEDTYNVSDPERK
+1527 ALIESTYEISDPARK
-1542 GTAYTCILTVNAKD
+1542 GTVYTCTLTVKAKD

-1592 ETSVTFNVKCELLT
+1592 ETRVTFNVKCELLT

-1614 GEEVFADV
+1614 GEEVFEDV

-1684 AFEDQVFT
+1684 AFKDQVYS
-1692 DLESGTKTP
+1692 DLEAGTATP
-1701 EFNGTPTRKGY
+1701 KFDGKPTRKGY
-1712 KFLGWE
+1712 TFTGWS
-1718 PVVADTVT
+1718 PKVTDTVT
-1726 ENVTYTAP
+1726 KDVTYVAQWKSVKNGKDNIPKTGDSEI
-1734 VGRTLHRYLHRRREG
+1734 VMVL
-1749 QGVQGSGLQRS
+1749 GSVLLFSFCGAAAVSVYDRKRKHF

>member
-1 MVCAEFSVC
+1 M
-10 FWHCSWSSHFCPR
+10 
-23 LRWQRIRRGLT
+23 
-34 KPSPRPS
+34 
-41 QWTGTRRRPIPP
+41 
-53 AQEQPK
+53 
-59 NENPPAPEEP
+59 
-69 KTFTVT
+69 
-75 YTDGVGG
+75 
-82 AVFDN
+82 
-87 EVHSNLP
+87 
-94 SGTATPAFS
+94 
-103 GSLAREGYTF
+103 
-113 AGWNP
+113 
-118 AVAETVTADVT
+118 TADVT

-144 TLPTIPGPDVDL
+144 TVPTIPGPDVDP

-187 EKTKFVCQYKTNH
+187 EKTKFVCQYSQPH
-200 SDTAYNNH
+200 SDTASTNH

-288 SADSWSTTDASIRYH
+288 SADSWSTTDAAIRYH

-314 EGYVFKGWKAKDGAD
+314 EGYVFKGWKAKDGSD
-329 TIYAGGALCSVSQ
+329 TIYTGGTLCSVSQ

-360 VWEEAVPSKPEWSD
+360 VWEKAVPSKPQWSD
-374 IRREM
+374 IRGEM
-379 QKVSVHVTCINPDV
+379 QKVSVHVTCSNPDV

-602 SYKKPGEKTP
+602 SYKKSGEKTP
-612 KFRGTPTRT
+612 AFRGTPTRT
-621 GYKFIGWEPAVV
+621 GYKFIGWEPAVS

-681 IAIGYGIGAG
+681 IGIGFGIGAG

-836 WEKDANGNGKPDK
+836 WEEDANGNGTPDK
-849 DEEKYTVTY
+849 DEEKYTVSY

-863 NEEIFADETYSDLL
+863 NEEIFADQVYGNLL
-877 SGTATPAFNGTPTRK
+877 SGTATPAFNGTPTRA
-892 GYAFTGWNPAV
+892 GYKFLGWEPTV
-903 AATVTGNATYAAVWE
+903 AETVTESATY
-918 EAAPPKPDKPTPPT
+918 
-932 DEIGGATVAVKCIT
+932 VA
-946 GHGDLSWKIDSSTFT
+946 
-961 VGEVTGDDT
+961 
-970 TGYTCTVTVQAEVYV
+970 Q
-985 NAFNSDKKANG
+985 
-996 VKHTLADDAEKTFT
+996 
-1010 MTYVNGAWTGPTNP
+1010 
-1024 AVTFEVKCEEELVP
+1024 
-1038 VHLVIYR
+1038 
-1045 NGDTSKA
+1045 
-1052 YKDVALESQPKGHVI
+1052 
-1067 DLSTIDIADYY
+1067 
-1078 TGNYEFY
+1078 
-1085 GWYDDG
+1085 
-1091 AWNNYKANPAN
+1091 
-1102 PPAGLKEKTVNGWT
+1102 
-1116 NLKCMVYDKYQVV
+1116 
-1129 YFQSE
+1129 
-1134 EALRDF
+1134 
-1140 QNDHSKTEG
+1140 
-1149 RLYSTT
+1149 
-1155 ALFGSTLP
+1155 
-1163 TADAPT
+1163 
-1169 PTRTG
+1169 
-1174 YTFKFWSREGQNGD
+1174 
-1188 VTGQTVNGWT
+1188 
-1198 NLYAV
+1198 
-1203 WEKNTY
+1203 WEKLY

-1217 DGEAFADQAYTAK
+1217 GGKAFKDDVHSDLEKDTK
-1230 YEDAT
+1230 T
-1235 PAFEGTPTR
+1235 PAYKDGIPTR
-1244 KGFVF
+1244 KGFKF
-1249 DGWNPEVAETVTED
+1249 LGWEPEVADTVTED
-1263 VTYTAQWKPVQPD
+1263 VTYTAKW
-1276 KKAIEGAIGRG
+1276 
-1287 VAVVCDNQNVKHGAK
+1287 
-1302 AYKVTLGEY
+1302 GE
-1311 TASNV
+1311 
-1316 MGTAADGY
+1316 
-1324 TCTVTVRAAKF
+1324 
-1335 IEKYS
+1335 
-1340 SDMSD
+1340 
-1345 AVHTLIA
+1345 
-1352 GEPAE
+1352 
-1357 KTIELKWNGE
+1357 
-1367 KWVAETELPV
+1367 
-1377 TFHTLCPPEQP
+1377 
-1388 SKKDIEGAIGRGVK
+1388 
-1402 IVCDNQNVKHGGKD
+1402 
-1416 YKPTQGEYT
+1416 
-1425 VSDVTG
+1425 
-1431 TASEGYTCTITV
+1431 
-1443 KAAKIIEKYSSDMGK
+1443 
-1458 THALIVGEQ
+1458 
-1467 AEKTVELK
+1467 
-1475 WDGEKW
+1475 
-1481 VAKTE
+1481 
-1486 LPITFHVECP
+1486 
-1496 PEKPTYDELKGLG
+1496 
-1509 INAKVDCT
+1509 
-1517 TTTAHNGKSY
+1517 
-1527 TLIEDTYNVSDPERK
+1527 
-1542 GTAYTCILTVNAKD
+1542 
-1556 YVAKYNAEENVGPH
+1556 
-1570 TLDDRDSKT
+1570 
-1579 IELTWNGEKWTAA
+1579 
-1592 ETSVTFNVKCELLT
+1592 
-1606 VTYTDGVK
+1606 
-1614 GEEVFADV
+1614 
-1622 VYNDIP
+1622 
-1628 YGTNTPAFG
+1628 
-1637 TKDPTRKGYKF
+1637 
-1648 LGWEPVVADTVTE
+1648 
-1661 NATYVAQWEKLY
+1661 LY

-1712 KFLGWE
+1712 KFVGWE
-1718 PVVADTVT
+1718 PEVAETVT
-1726 ENVTYTAP
+1726 ETVTYTAKWEELYT
-1734 VGRTLHRYLHRRREG
+1734 VTYTD
-1749 QGVQGSGLQRS
+1749 GVKGKAFKDQVYSDLEAGTDTPKFDGKPTRKGYTFTGWSPKVTDTVTKDVTYVAQWKSVKNGKDNIPKTGDGEIVMVLGSVLLFSFCGAAAVSVYDRKRKHF

>member
-1 MVCAEFSVC
+1 MVFTLLPTTALAED
-10 FWHCSWSSHFCPR
+10 
-23 LRWQRIRRGLT
+23 T
-34 KPSPRPS
+34 
-41 QWTGTRRRPIPP
+41 TGADET
-53 AQEQPK
+53 QPK
-59 NENPPAPEEP
+59 TVVVDEDPPAPEDP

-75 YTDGVGG
+75 YTDGVDGT
-82 AVFDN
+82 VFPN
-87 EVHSNLP
+87 QVYRNLP
-94 SGTATPAFS
+94 SGAATPAFN
-103 GSLAREGYTF
+103 GTPERKGYTF

-118 AVAETVTADVT
+118 TVAGTVTADVT
-129 YAAKWEEGKTGPRRV
+129 YAAQWEEKRV
-144 TLPTIPGPDVDL
+144 TVPTIPGPDPAP
-156 AALDTGHK
+156 AALNTGHK
-164 IDVRFTV
+164 IDVTFTV
-171 LYVGDEFNI
+171 LYVGDEFRI

-187 EKTKFVCQYKTNH
+187 EKTKFVCQYSSNH

-215 KAAASRASVN
+215 KAAAGRATVN
-225 SGYQIVGWSKES
+225 SGYTIVGWSKEAK
-237 NANPTTWS
+237 ANPTIWQ

-254 NKGSTIYLVA
+254 NKGTTIYLVA

-288 SADSWSTTDASIRYH
+288 SADSWSTTDAAIRYH

-314 EGYVFKGWKAKDGAD
+314 EGYVFKGWKAKDGSD
-329 TIYAGGALCSVSQ
+329 TIYTGGTLCSVSQ

-360 VWEEAVPSKPEWSD
+360 VWEEDAPAQPTAPDNDTVKALLGENAVQIICTNAQIGHGSKTFGLIDGTFTVYQSNNRCEVVINSLSPYVNEFNAAVSVPAGTHITDNSMAGQNRTKINLVWSD
-374 IRREM
+374 G
-379 QKVSVHVTCINPDV
+379 KWTAADAPAKYHVLCSLQPVEPTTPGEGDLENI
-393 NHTEK
+393 EK
-398 TYSYKESNDDTI
+398 LVRIVCDRNIHDAKEYGVI
-410 GSVQDSA
+410 A
-417 GSYTCTVTVHLGR
+417 GSCEFGGIDMTGDVPTCPVTIRAAKYV
-430 YRLQYNQ
+430 
-437 DFNREHEF
+437 E
-445 ASSLTADVVLQYNGT
+445 AYNGT
-460 GWVIASA
+460 IGVEHTITGDTERLLILAWDADNNVWRPMTDTPVTFTVVCPPAKPGA
-467 LPLELKLTCG
+467 EDLAKLEAPVEVVCTTKPETHAAARFSLIEGTYDIGDVSGNETDGYTCDIIITADEYVTKYNTDFGKHTLTG
-477 SAPTPNPPGS
+477 
-487 DVLNSLKVLVKCDSK
+487 
-502 TYHFE
+502 
-507 KPYKMDDGDY
+507 
-517 RLEKVDDNTYTVI
+517 DNTKPLT
-530 VLADKYVEKYNA
+530 LKYVE
-542 VYPGHTLFDNNTK
+542 G
-555 TIKLVYRY
+555 R
-563 GAWTVVGS
+563 WVV
-571 NGVTFN
+571 NDPVTF
-577 VSCEQKYTVT
+577 
-587 YTDGV
+587 
-592 DGEVIFADQV
+592 
-602 SYKKPGEKTP
+602 
-612 KFRGTPTRT
+612 
-621 GYKFIGWEPAVV
+621 AV
-633 GTVTANATYTAQWV
+633 
-647 SISDLDPAPELV
+647 E
-659 SSLYMNFQ
+659 
-667 CTNENASHDHRSEM
+667 
-681 IAIGYGIGAG
+681 
-691 GVIVTDA
+691 
-698 AGNPVYNKDG
+698 
-708 NITAVIT
+708 
-715 FYQDSGFLN
+715 
-724 EYNKRTGVAH
+724 
-734 RYADYEPKTKS
+734 
-745 VDGVLI
+745 
-751 GEVFHMY
+751 
-758 KKDYPV
+758 
-764 VFDVVCGSLYTVTY
+764 
-778 KDGTNGTVFAD
+778 
-789 DVHSNL
+789 
-795 NANAATPAFVGGTP
+795 
-809 TRPGYVFTGWNPA
+809 
-822 VAATVTGNATYTAV
+822 
-836 WEKDANGNGKPDK
+836 
-849 DEEKYTVTY
+849 
-858 TDGVE
+858 
-863 NEEIFADETYSDLL
+863 
-877 SGTATPAFNGTPTRK
+877 
-892 GYAFTGWNPAV
+892 
-903 AATVTGNATYAAVWE
+903 
-918 EAAPPKPDKPTPPT
+918 
-932 DEIGGATVAVKCIT
+932 
-946 GHGDLSWKIDSSTFT
+946 
-961 VGEVTGDDT
+961 
-970 TGYTCTVTVQAEVYV
+970 
-985 NAFNSDKKANG
+985 
-996 VKHTLADDAEKTFT
+996 
-1010 MTYVNGAWTGPTNP
+1010 
-1024 AVTFEVKCEEELVP
+1024 CEEELFP

-1052 YKDVALESQPKGHVI
+1052 YKDIALEGQPKGHVI

-1091 AWNNYKANPAN
+1091 LFNIYKSDPAN

-1116 NLKCMVYDKYQVV
+1116 NLKCMVYDYVPVV

-1149 RLYSTT
+1149 RLHSTT
-1155 ALFGSTLP
+1155 APFGSTLP

-1217 DGEAFADQAYTAK
+1217 NGEAFEDQAYTAK

-1235 PAFEGTPTR
+1235 PAFEGTPARAGYKFLGWEPTVAETVTENATYVAQWEKLYTVTYTDGVGGKVFKDDVHSDLEKDTPTPAFSGDTPTR

-1287 VAVVCDNQNVKHGAK
+1287 VAVVCDNQNVKHGEK
-1302 AYKVTLGEY
+1302 KYKPTLGEY
-1311 TASNV
+1311 TVSDV

-1324 TCTVTVRAAKF
+1324 TCTVTVKATKF

-1340 SDMSD
+1340 SDMGD

-1402 IVCDNQNVKHGGKD
+1402 IVCDNQNVNHWGKD

-1443 KAAKIIEKYSSDMGK
+1443 KAAKIIKKYSSDMGK
-1458 THALIVGEQ
+1458 THELIVGEQ

-1496 PEKPTYDELKGLG
+1496 PEKPTYDELKGLD

-1556 YVAKYNAEENVGPH
+1556 YVAKYNAEEKVGPH

-1622 VYNDIP
+1622 VYKDIP
-1628 YGTNTPAFG
+1628 YGTSTPAFG

-1648 LGWEPVVADTVTE
+1648 AGWDPEVSETVTK
-1661 NATYVAQWEKLY
+1661 NVTYTAKWEKLY

-1684 AFEDQVFT
+1684 AFKDQVYK
-1692 DLESGTKTP
+1692 DLESGTDTP
-1701 EFNGTPTRKGY
+1701 KFDGKPTRKGY
-1712 KFLGWE
+1712 TFTGWS
-1718 PVVADTVT
+1718 PKVTDTVT
-1726 ENVTYTAP
+1726 KDVTYVAQWKSVKNGKDNIPKTGDSEI
-1734 VGRTLHRYLHRRREG
+1734 VMVL
-1749 QGVQGSGLQRS
+1749 GSVLLFSFCGAAAVSVYDRKRKHF

>member
-1 MVCAEFSVC
+1 MDHQMKGEYFKMKNHGLRRIFSLLLALFMVFTLLPTTALAED
-10 FWHCSWSSHFCPR
+10 
-23 LRWQRIRRGLT
+23 T
-34 KPSPRPS
+34 
-41 QWTGTRRRPIPP
+41 TGADETQPKTVVVDEGEKKTDPP

-94 SGTATPAFS
+94 AGTATPAFS
-103 GSLAREGYTF
+103 GTLAREGYTF

-118 AVAETVTADVT
+118 TVAGTVTADVT
-129 YAAKWEEGKTGPRRV
+129 YAAKWEEGKTSARRV
-144 TLPTIPGPDVDL
+144 TLPTIPGPDVDP

-288 SADSWSTTDASIRYH
+288 SADSWSTTDAAIRYH

-314 EGYVFKGWKAKDGAD
+314 EGYVFKGWKANDGSD
-329 TIYAGGALCSVSQ
+329 TIYTGGMTCAVSQ
-342 QGNDVVKNGNTWT
+342 YGNDVVKNGNTWT

-360 VWEEAVPSKPEWSD
+360 VWEEA
-374 IRREM
+374 
-379 QKVSVHVTCINPDV
+379 T
-393 NHTEK
+393 
-398 TYSYKESNDDTI
+398 
-410 GSVQDSA
+410 
-417 GSYTCTVTVHLGR
+417 
-430 YRLQYNQ
+430 
-437 DFNREHEF
+437 
-445 ASSLTADVVLQYNGT
+445 
-460 GWVIASA
+460 
-467 LPLELKLTCG
+467 
-477 SAPTPNPPGS
+477 
-487 DVLNSLKVLVKCDSK
+487 
-502 TYHFE
+502 
-507 KPYKMDDGDY
+507 
-517 RLEKVDDNTYTVI
+517 
-530 VLADKYVEKYNA
+530 
-542 VYPGHTLFDNNTK
+542 
-555 TIKLVYRY
+555 
-563 GAWTVVGS
+563 
-571 NGVTFN
+571 
-577 VSCEQKYTVT
+577 
-587 YTDGV
+587 
-592 DGEVIFADQV
+592 
-602 SYKKPGEKTP
+602 
-612 KFRGTPTRT
+612 
-621 GYKFIGWEPAVV
+621 
-633 GTVTANATYTAQWV
+633 
-647 SISDLDPAPELV
+647 
-659 SSLYMNFQ
+659 
-667 CTNENASHDHRSEM
+667 
-681 IAIGYGIGAG
+681 
-691 GVIVTDA
+691 
-698 AGNPVYNKDG
+698 
-708 NITAVIT
+708 
-715 FYQDSGFLN
+715 
-724 EYNKRTGVAH
+724 
-734 RYADYEPKTKS
+734 
-745 VDGVLI
+745 
-751 GEVFHMY
+751 
-758 KKDYPV
+758 
-764 VFDVVCGSLYTVTY
+764 
-778 KDGTNGTVFAD
+778 
-789 DVHSNL
+789 
-795 NANAATPAFVGGTP
+795 
-809 TRPGYVFTGWNPA
+809 
-822 VAATVTGNATYTAV
+822 
-836 WEKDANGNGKPDK
+836 
-849 DEEKYTVTY
+849 
-858 TDGVE
+858 
-863 NEEIFADETYSDLL
+863 
-877 SGTATPAFNGTPTRK
+877 
-892 GYAFTGWNPAV
+892 
-903 AATVTGNATYAAVWE
+903 
-918 EAAPPKPDKPTPPT
+918 PPKPDKPTAPG
-932 DEIGGATVAVKCIT
+932 E
-946 GHGDLSWKIDSSTFT
+946 GDLSGLIGNIT
-961 VGEVTGDDT
+961 VNCTNGKAAHELKAKGYTLISGSYTTNEVAGDAENGYTYTVTINSQKYVEQFDADTGATHDPKDASATVTLKYTDNGWTVTSGTPVVFNVACVTEIVPPAKPGAEDLAKLEAPVEVACT
-970 TGYTCTVTVQAEVYV
+970 TKPETHNAARFPLIEGTYNIGDVSGNETDGYTCDIIITADEYVTKY
-985 NAFNSDKKANG
+985 NTDFG
-996 VKHTLADDAEKTFT
+996 KHTLTGDNTKPLTLK
-1010 MTYVNGAWTGPTNP
+1010 YVEGRWVVNDP
-1024 AVTFEVKCEEELVP
+1024 VTFPVECEEELFP

-1091 AWNNYKANPAN
+1091 LFNIYKSDPAN

-1116 NLKCMVYDKYQVV
+1116 NLKCMVYDKFQVV

-1134 EALRDF
+1134 EAWRDY

-1217 DGEAFADQAYTAK
+1217 NGEAFADQAYTAK

-1235 PAFEGTPTR
+1235 PAFEGTPARAGYKFLGWEPTVAETVTENVTYVAQWEKLYTVTYTDGVDGKAFKDDVHSDLEKDTPTPAFSGGTPTR

-1287 VAVVCDNQNVKHGAK
+1287 VAVVCDNQNVNHGEK
-1302 AYKVTLGEY
+1302 KYKPTLGEY
-1311 TASNV
+1311 TVSNV

-1340 SDMSD
+1340 SDMGD

-1402 IVCDNQNVKHGGKD
+1402 IVCDNQNVNHWGKD

-1622 VYNDIP
+1622 VYKDIP
-1628 YGTNTPAFG
+1628 YGTSTPAFG
-1637 TKDPTRKGYKF
+1637 TKDPTREGYKF
-1648 LGWEPVVADTVTE
+1648 VGWEPEVAETVTKDV
-1661 NATYVAQWEKLY
+1661 TYTAKWEKLY
-1673 TVTYTDGAKGK
+1673 TVTYTDGVKGK
-1684 AFEDQVFT
+1684 AFKDQVYS
-1692 DLESGTKTP
+1692 DLEAGTDTP
-1701 EFNGTPTRKGY
+1701 KFDGKPTRKGY
-1712 KFLGWE
+1712 TFTGWS
-1718 PVVADTVT
+1718 PKVTDTVT
-1726 ENVTYTAP
+1726 KDVTYVAQWKSVKNGKDNIPKTGDSEI
-1734 VGRTLHRYLHRRREG
+1734 VMVL
-1749 QGVQGSGLQRS
+1749 GSVLLFSFCGAAAVSVYDRKRKHF

>member
-1 MVCAEFSVC
+1 MDHQMKGEYFKMKNHGLRRIFSLFLALFMVFTLLPTTALAED
-10 FWHCSWSSHFCPR
+10 
-23 LRWQRIRRGLT
+23 T
-34 KPSPRPS
+34 
-41 QWTGTRRRPIPP
+41 TGADETPPKTVVVDEGEKKTDPP

-75 YTDGVGG
+75 YTDGADG
-82 AVFDN
+82 AVFADK
-87 EVHSNLP
+87 VYSNL
-94 SGTATPAFS
+94 SFGTATPAFS
-103 GSLAREGYTF
+103 GTPAREGYTF

-129 YAAKWEEGKTGPRRV
+129 YAAKWEEGKTNARRV
-144 TLPTIPGPDVDL
+144 PLPTIPKPDPAPADL
-156 AALDTGHK
+156 NTGHK

-200 SDTAYNNH
+200 SDTAYNNR

-288 SADSWSTTDASIRYH
+288 SADSWSTTDAAIRYH

-314 EGYVFKGWKAKDGAD
+314 EGYVFKGWKANDGSD
-329 TIYAGGALCSVSQ
+329 TIYTGGMTCAVSQ
-342 QGNDVVKNGNTWT
+342 YGNDVVKNGNTWT

-360 VWEEAVPSKPEWSD
+360 VWEKAVPSKPQWSD
-374 IRREM
+374 IRGEM
-379 QKVSVHVTCINPDV
+379 QKVSVHVTCSNPDV

-602 SYKKPGEKTP
+602 SYKKSGEKTP
-612 KFRGTPTRT
+612 AFRGTPTRT
-621 GYKFIGWEPAVV
+621 GYKFIGWEPAVS

-681 IAIGYGIGAG
+681 IGIGFGIGAG

-836 WEKDANGNGKPDK
+836 WEEDANGNGTPDK
-849 DEEKYTVTY
+849 DEEKYTVSY

-863 NEEIFADETYSDLL
+863 NEEIFADQVYGNLL
-877 SGTATPAFNGTPTRK
+877 SGTATPAFNGTPTRA
-892 GYAFTGWNPAV
+892 GYKFLGWEPTV
-903 AATVTGNATYAAVWE
+903 AETVTESATY
-918 EAAPPKPDKPTPPT
+918 
-932 DEIGGATVAVKCIT
+932 VA
-946 GHGDLSWKIDSSTFT
+946 
-961 VGEVTGDDT
+961 
-970 TGYTCTVTVQAEVYV
+970 Q
-985 NAFNSDKKANG
+985 
-996 VKHTLADDAEKTFT
+996 
-1010 MTYVNGAWTGPTNP
+1010 
-1024 AVTFEVKCEEELVP
+1024 
-1038 VHLVIYR
+1038 
-1045 NGDTSKA
+1045 
-1052 YKDVALESQPKGHVI
+1052 
-1067 DLSTIDIADYY
+1067 
-1078 TGNYEFY
+1078 
-1085 GWYDDG
+1085 
-1091 AWNNYKANPAN
+1091 
-1102 PPAGLKEKTVNGWT
+1102 
-1116 NLKCMVYDKYQVV
+1116 
-1129 YFQSE
+1129 
-1134 EALRDF
+1134 
-1140 QNDHSKTEG
+1140 
-1149 RLYSTT
+1149 
-1155 ALFGSTLP
+1155 
-1163 TADAPT
+1163 
-1169 PTRTG
+1169 
-1174 YTFKFWSREGQNGD
+1174 
-1188 VTGQTVNGWT
+1188 
-1198 NLYAV
+1198 
-1203 WEKNTY
+1203 WEKLY

-1217 DGEAFADQAYTAK
+1217 GGKAFKDDVHSDLEKDTP
-1230 YEDAT
+1230 T
-1235 PAFEGTPTR
+1235 PAFSGGTPTR

-1287 VAVVCDNQNVKHGAK
+1287 VAVVCDNQNVNHGEK
-1302 AYKVTLGEY
+1302 KYKPTLGEY
-1311 TASNV
+1311 TVSNV

-1402 IVCDNQNVKHGGKD
+1402 IVCDNQNVNHWGKD

-1467 AEKTVELK
+1467 AEKAVELK
-1475 WDGEKW
+1475 WNGEKW

-1542 GTAYTCILTVNAKD
+1542 GTVYTCILTVNAKD

-1622 VYNDIP
+1622 VYKDIP
-1628 YGTNTPAFG
+1628 YGTGTPAFG

-1648 LGWEPVVADTVTE
+1648 VGWEPEVAE
-1661 NATYVAQWEKLY
+1661 
-1673 TVTYTDGAKGK
+1673 
-1684 AFEDQVFT
+1684 
-1692 DLESGTKTP
+1692 
-1701 EFNGTPTRKGY
+1701 
-1712 KFLGWE
+1712 
-1718 PVVADTVT
+1718 TVT
-1726 ENVTYTAP
+1726 ENVTYTAKWEELYT
-1734 VGRTLHRYLHRRREG
+1734 VTYTD
-1749 QGVQGSGLQRS
+1749 GVKGKAFKDQVYSDLEAGTDTPKFDGKPTRKGYTFTGWSPKVTDTVTKDVTYVAQWKSVKNGKDNIPKTGDSEIVMVLGSVLLFSFCGAAAVSVYDRKRKHF

>member
-1 MVCAEFSVC
+1 MQTVCASGMDRQMKGEYFKMKNHGLRRIFSLFLALFMV
-10 FWHCSWSSHFCPR
+10 FTLLPTTA
-23 LRWQRIRRGLT
+23 LAEDT
-34 KPSPRPS
+34 
-41 QWTGTRRRPIPP
+41 TGADETQPKTVVVDEGEKKTDPP

-75 YTDGVGG
+75 YTDGADG

-87 EVHSNLP
+87 DVHSNLP

-113 AGWNP
+113 VGWNP

-129 YAAKWEEGKTGPRRV
+129 YAAKWEEGKTNARRV
-144 TLPTIPGPDVDL
+144 PLPTIPKPDPAPADL
-156 AALDTGHK
+156 NTGHK

-215 KAAASRASVN
+215 KAAAGRASVN

-254 NKGSTIYLVA
+254 NKGTTIYLVA
-264 KNPNPTTKYTYT
+264 KNPNPLDEAGVKALLGENAVQIICTNTQISHGSKTFG
-276 LNYDANGGTGAP
+276 LIDGT
-288 SADSWSTTDASIRYH
+288 
-303 SFTVKNTIPTR
+303 FTVHQSNNRCEVVINSFSP
-314 EGYVFKGWKAKDGAD
+314 YVNEFNAAVSVPAGTHITDNSMAGQNRTKINLVWSDGKWTAADAPAK
-329 TIYAGGALCSVSQ
+329 YHVLCSSQ
-342 QGNDVVKNGNTWT
+342 PAEPTAPGEGDLEN
-355 RTLYA
+355 
-360 VWEEAVPSKPEWSD
+360 
-374 IRREM
+374 I
-379 QKVSVHVTCINPDV
+379 
-393 NHTEK
+393 EK
-398 TYSYKESNDDTI
+398 LVRIVCDRNIHDAKEYGVI
-410 GSVQDSA
+410 A
-417 GSYTCTVTVHLGR
+417 GSCEFGDIDMTGDVPTCPVTIQAAEYVK
-430 YRLQYNQ
+430 
-437 DFNREHEF
+437 
-445 ASSLTADVVLQYNGT
+445 AYNGT
-460 GWVIASA
+460 IGVEHTITGDTERLLILAWDANNNVWRPMTDTPVTFTVICPPAKPGA
-467 LPLELKLTCG
+467 EDLAKLEAPVEVVCTTKPETHTAAPFSLIEGTYDIGDVSGNETDGYTCDIIITADEYVTKYNTDFGKHTLTG
-477 SAPTPNPPGS
+477 
-487 DVLNSLKVLVKCDSK
+487 
-502 TYHFE
+502 
-507 KPYKMDDGDY
+507 
-517 RLEKVDDNTYTVI
+517 DNTKPLT
-530 VLADKYVEKYNA
+530 LKYVEGRWVVNA
-542 VYPGHTLFDNNTK
+542 P
-555 TIKLVYRY
+555 
-563 GAWTVVGS
+563 
-571 NGVTFN
+571 VTF
-577 VSCEQKYTVT
+577 
-587 YTDGV
+587 
-592 DGEVIFADQV
+592 
-602 SYKKPGEKTP
+602 
-612 KFRGTPTRT
+612 
-621 GYKFIGWEPAVV
+621 
-633 GTVTANATYTAQWV
+633 
-647 SISDLDPAPELV
+647 
-659 SSLYMNFQ
+659 
-667 CTNENASHDHRSEM
+667 
-681 IAIGYGIGAG
+681 
-691 GVIVTDA
+691 
-698 AGNPVYNKDG
+698 PV
-708 NITAVIT
+708 
-715 FYQDSGFLN
+715 
-724 EYNKRTGVAH
+724 E
-734 RYADYEPKTKS
+734 
-745 VDGVLI
+745 
-751 GEVFHMY
+751 
-758 KKDYPV
+758 
-764 VFDVVCGSLYTVTY
+764 
-778 KDGTNGTVFAD
+778 
-789 DVHSNL
+789 
-795 NANAATPAFVGGTP
+795 
-809 TRPGYVFTGWNPA
+809 
-822 VAATVTGNATYTAV
+822 
-836 WEKDANGNGKPDK
+836 
-849 DEEKYTVTY
+849 
-858 TDGVE
+858 
-863 NEEIFADETYSDLL
+863 
-877 SGTATPAFNGTPTRK
+877 
-892 GYAFTGWNPAV
+892 
-903 AATVTGNATYAAVWE
+903 
-918 EAAPPKPDKPTPPT
+918 
-932 DEIGGATVAVKCIT
+932 
-946 GHGDLSWKIDSSTFT
+946 
-961 VGEVTGDDT
+961 
-970 TGYTCTVTVQAEVYV
+970 
-985 NAFNSDKKANG
+985 
-996 VKHTLADDAEKTFT
+996 
-1010 MTYVNGAWTGPTNP
+1010 
-1024 AVTFEVKCEEELVP
+1024 CEEELFP

-1091 AWNNYKANPAN
+1091 LFNIYKSDPAN
-1102 PPAGLKEKTVNGWT
+1102 PPAGLKEKAVNGWT

-1134 EALRDF
+1134 EAWRDF

-1155 ALFGSTLP
+1155 APFGSTLP

-1217 DGEAFADQAYTAK
+1217 NGEAFADQAYTAK

-1235 PAFEGTPTR
+1235 PAFEGTPARKGYKFLGWEPTVAETVTENATYVAQWEKLYTVTYTDGVGGKAFKDDVHSDLEKDTPTPAFSGDTPTR

-1287 VAVVCDNQNVKHGAK
+1287 VAVVCDNQNVNHGEK
-1302 AYKVTLGEY
+1302 KYKPTLGEY
-1311 TASNV
+1311 TVSNV

-1340 SDMSD
+1340 SDMGD

-1388 SKKDIEGAIGRGVK
+1388 SKKDIEGAIGRGVR
-1402 IVCDNQNVKHGGKD
+1402 IVCDNQNVNHWGKD

-1458 THALIVGEQ
+1458 AHALIVGEQ

-1475 WDGEKW
+1475 WNGEKW

-1527 TLIEDTYNVSDPERK
+1527 TLIEGTYNVSDPERK

-1622 VYNDIP
+1622 VYKDIP

-1684 AFEDQVFT
+1684 AFKDQVYS
-1692 DLESGTKTP
+1692 DLESGTDTP
-1701 EFNGTPTRKGY
+1701 KFDGKPTRKGY
-1712 KFLGWE
+1712 TFTGWS
-1718 PVVADTVT
+1718 PKVTDTVT
-1726 ENVTYTAP
+1726 KDVTYVAQWKSVKNGKDNIPKTGDSEI
-1734 VGRTLHRYLHRRREG
+1734 VMVL
-1749 QGVQGSGLQRS
+1749 GSVLLFSFCGAAAVSVYDRKRKHF

>member
-1 MVCAEFSVC
+1 MTA
-10 FWHCSWSSHFCPR
+10 
-23 LRWQRIRRGLT
+23 
-34 KPSPRPS
+34 
-41 QWTGTRRRPIPP
+41 
-53 AQEQPK
+53 
-59 NENPPAPEEP
+59 N
-69 KTFTVT
+69 VT
-75 YTDGVGG
+75 Y
-82 AVFDN
+82 
-87 EVHSNLP
+87 
-94 SGTATPAFS
+94 
-103 GSLAREGYTF
+103 
-113 AGWNP
+113 
-118 AVAETVTADVT
+118 VAQ
-129 YAAKWEEGKTGPRRV
+129 WEAGKTSARRV
-144 TLPTIPGPDVDL
+144 PLPTIPKPDPAPADL
-156 AALDTGHK
+156 NTGHK

-288 SADSWSTTDASIRYH
+288 SADSWSTTDAAIRYH

-314 EGYVFKGWKAKDGAD
+314 EGYVFKGWKANDGSD
-329 TIYAGGALCSVSQ
+329 TIYTGGMTCAVSQ
-342 QGNDVVKNGNTWT
+342 YGNDVVKNGNTWT

-360 VWEEAVPSKPEWSD
+360 VWEEA
-374 IRREM
+374 
-379 QKVSVHVTCINPDV
+379 T
-393 NHTEK
+393 
-398 TYSYKESNDDTI
+398 
-410 GSVQDSA
+410 
-417 GSYTCTVTVHLGR
+417 
-430 YRLQYNQ
+430 
-437 DFNREHEF
+437 
-445 ASSLTADVVLQYNGT
+445 
-460 GWVIASA
+460 
-467 LPLELKLTCG
+467 
-477 SAPTPNPPGS
+477 
-487 DVLNSLKVLVKCDSK
+487 
-502 TYHFE
+502 
-507 KPYKMDDGDY
+507 
-517 RLEKVDDNTYTVI
+517 
-530 VLADKYVEKYNA
+530 
-542 VYPGHTLFDNNTK
+542 
-555 TIKLVYRY
+555 
-563 GAWTVVGS
+563 
-571 NGVTFN
+571 
-577 VSCEQKYTVT
+577 
-587 YTDGV
+587 
-592 DGEVIFADQV
+592 
-602 SYKKPGEKTP
+602 
-612 KFRGTPTRT
+612 
-621 GYKFIGWEPAVV
+621 
-633 GTVTANATYTAQWV
+633 
-647 SISDLDPAPELV
+647 
-659 SSLYMNFQ
+659 
-667 CTNENASHDHRSEM
+667 
-681 IAIGYGIGAG
+681 
-691 GVIVTDA
+691 
-698 AGNPVYNKDG
+698 
-708 NITAVIT
+708 
-715 FYQDSGFLN
+715 
-724 EYNKRTGVAH
+724 
-734 RYADYEPKTKS
+734 
-745 VDGVLI
+745 
-751 GEVFHMY
+751 
-758 KKDYPV
+758 
-764 VFDVVCGSLYTVTY
+764 
-778 KDGTNGTVFAD
+778 
-789 DVHSNL
+789 
-795 NANAATPAFVGGTP
+795 
-809 TRPGYVFTGWNPA
+809 
-822 VAATVTGNATYTAV
+822 
-836 WEKDANGNGKPDK
+836 
-849 DEEKYTVTY
+849 
-858 TDGVE
+858 
-863 NEEIFADETYSDLL
+863 
-877 SGTATPAFNGTPTRK
+877 
-892 GYAFTGWNPAV
+892 
-903 AATVTGNATYAAVWE
+903 
-918 EAAPPKPDKPTPPT
+918 PPKPDKPTAPG
-932 DEIGGATVAVKCIT
+932 E
-946 GHGDLSWKIDSSTFT
+946 GDLSGLIGNIT
-961 VGEVTGDDT
+961 VNCTNGKAAHELKAKGYTLISGSYTTNEVAGDAENGYTYTVTINSQKYVEQFDADTGATHDPKDASATVTLKYTDNGWTVTSGTPVVFNVACVTEIVPPAKPGAEDLAKLEAPVEVACT
-970 TGYTCTVTVQAEVYV
+970 TKPETHNAARFPLIEGTYNIGDVSGNETDGYTCDIIITADEYVTKY
-985 NAFNSDKKANG
+985 NTDFG
-996 VKHTLADDAEKTFT
+996 KHTLTGDNTKPLTLK
-1010 MTYVNGAWTGPTNP
+1010 YVEGRWVVNDP
-1024 AVTFEVKCEEELVP
+1024 VTFPVECEEELFP

-1091 AWNNYKANPAN
+1091 LFNIYKSDPAN

-1116 NLKCMVYDKYQVV
+1116 NLKCMVYDKFQVV

-1134 EALRDF
+1134 EAWRDY

-1217 DGEAFADQAYTAK
+1217 NGEAFADQAYTAK

-1235 PAFEGTPTR
+1235 PAFEGTPARAGYKFLGWEPTVAETVTENVTYVAQWEKLYTVTYTDGVDGKAFKDDVHSDLEKDTPTPAFSGGTPTR

-1287 VAVVCDNQNVKHGAK
+1287 VAVVCDNQNVNHGEK
-1302 AYKVTLGEY
+1302 KYKPTLGEY
-1311 TASNV
+1311 TVSNV

-1340 SDMSD
+1340 SDMGD

-1402 IVCDNQNVKHGGKD
+1402 IVCDNQNVNHWGKD

-1475 WDGEKW
+1475 WNGEKW

-1527 TLIEDTYNVSDPERK
+1527 TLIEGTYNVSDPERK

-1592 ETSVTFNVKCELLT
+1592 ETSVTFNVKCELLI

-1622 VYNDIP
+1622 VYKDIP
-1628 YGTNTPAFG
+1628 YGTGTPAFG
-1637 TKDPTRKGYKF
+1637 TKDPTREGYKF
-1648 LGWEPVVADTVTE
+1648 VGWEPEVAETVTKDV
-1661 NATYVAQWEKLY
+1661 TYTAKWEKLY

-1684 AFEDQVFT
+1684 AFKDQVYK
-1692 DLESGTKTP
+1692 DLESGTDTP
-1701 EFNGTPTRKGY
+1701 KFDGKPTRKGY
-1712 KFLGWE
+1712 TFTGWS
-1718 PVVADTVT
+1718 PKVTDTVT
-1726 ENVTYTAP
+1726 KDVTYVAQWKSVKNGKDNIPKTGDGEI
-1734 VGRTLHRYLHRRREG
+1734 VMVL
-1749 QGVQGSGLQRS
+1749 GSVLLFSFCGAAAVSVYDRKRKHF

>member
-1 MVCAEFSVC
+1 MKNHGLRRIFSLFLALFMVFTLLPTTALAEDTAGADETQPETVVVDK
-10 FWHCSWSSHFCPR
+10 
-23 LRWQRIRRGLT
+23 GEKKT
-34 KPSPRPS
+34 DPS
-41 QWTGTRRRPIPP
+41 
-53 AQEQPK
+53 
-59 NENPPAPEEP
+59 APEDP

-75 YTDGVGG
+75 YTDGANG
-82 AVFDN
+82 AAFDN
-87 EVHSNLP
+87 QVHSNL
-94 SGTATPAFS
+94 SFGTATPAFS
-103 GSLAREGYTF
+103 GTLEREGYTF

-118 AVAETVTADVT
+118 AVAETVTANVT
-129 YAAKWEEGKTGPRRV
+129 YVAQWEAGKTSARRV
-144 TLPTIPGPDVDL
+144 TLPTIPGPDVDP
-156 AALDTGHK
+156 AALNTGHK
-164 IDVRFTV
+164 IDVTFTV
-171 LYVGDEFNI
+171 LYVGDEFRI

-187 EKTKFVCQYKTNH
+187 EKTKFVCQYSSNH

-215 KAAASRASVN
+215 KAAAGRASVN

-254 NKGSTIYLVA
+254 NKGTTIYLVA

-288 SADSWSTTDASIRYH
+288 SADSWSTTDAAIRYH

-314 EGYVFKGWKAKDGAD
+314 EGYVFKGWKAKDGSD
-329 TIYAGGALCSVSQ
+329 TIYTGGTLCSVSQ

-360 VWEEAVPSKPEWSD
+360 VWEEAAPPTPDKPTAPGEGNLSD
-374 IRREM
+374 LIG
-379 QKVSVHVTCINPDV
+379 QITV
-393 NHTEK
+393 NCTNEAAAHELK
-398 TYSYKESNDDTI
+398 TKGYALIS
-410 GSVQDSA
+410 
-417 GSYTCTVTVHLGR
+417 GSYTTGEVEG
-430 YRLQYNQ
+430 
-437 DFNREHEF
+437 DAE
-445 ASSLTADVVLQYNGT
+445 NG
-460 GWVIASA
+460 
-467 LPLELKLTCG
+467 
-477 SAPTPNPPGS
+477 
-487 DVLNSLKVLVKCDSK
+487 
-502 TYHFE
+502 Y
-507 KPYKMDDGDY
+507 
-517 RLEKVDDNTYTVI
+517 TYTVTI
-530 VLADKYVEKYNA
+530 NSQKYVEQ
-542 VYPGHTLFDNNTK
+542 FDTD
-555 TIKLVYRY
+555 T
-563 GAWTVVGS
+563 GA
-571 NGVTFN
+571 
-577 VSCEQKYTVT
+577 
-587 YTDGV
+587 
-592 DGEVIFADQV
+592 AH
-602 SYKKPGEKTP
+602 TP
-612 KFRGTPTRT
+612 K
-621 GYKFIGWEPAVV
+621 
-633 GTVTANATYTAQWV
+633 
-647 SISDLDPAPELV
+647 
-659 SSLYMNFQ
+659 
-667 CTNENASHDHRSEM
+667 
-681 IAIGYGIGAG
+681 
-691 GVIVTDA
+691 DA
-698 AGNPVYNKDG
+698 
-708 NITAVIT
+708 
-715 FYQDSGFLN
+715 
-724 EYNKRTGVAH
+724 
-734 RYADYEPKTKS
+734 
-745 VDGVLI
+745 
-751 GEVFHMY
+751 
-758 KKDYPV
+758 
-764 VFDVVCGSLYTVTY
+764 
-778 KDGTNGTVFAD
+778 
-789 DVHSNL
+789 
-795 NANAATPAFVGGTP
+795 
-809 TRPGYVFTGWNPA
+809 
-822 VAATVTGNATYTAV
+822 AATVTLKHTDNGWAVERVVPVVFNVACVTEIVPPAKPGAEDLAKLEAPVEVVCTTKPETHTAASFALIEGTYDIGDVSGN
-836 WEKDANGNGKPDK
+836 E
-849 DEEKYTVTY
+849 
-858 TDGVE
+858 TD
-863 NEEIFADETYSDLL
+863 
-877 SGTATPAFNGTPTRK
+877 
-892 GYAFTGWNPAV
+892 
-903 AATVTGNATYAAVWE
+903 
-918 EAAPPKPDKPTPPT
+918 
-932 DEIGGATVAVKCIT
+932 
-946 GHGDLSWKIDSSTFT
+946 
-961 VGEVTGDDT
+961 
-970 TGYTCTVTVQAEVYV
+970 GYTCDIIITADEYVTKY
-985 NAFNSDKKANG
+985 NTDFG
-996 VKHTLADDAEKTFT
+996 KHTLTGDNSKTLT
-1010 MTYVNGAWTGPTNP
+1010 LKYVEGRWVVNDP
-1024 AVTFEVKCEEELVP
+1024 VTFPVECEEELFP

-1052 YKDVALESQPKGHVI
+1052 YKDIALESQPKGHVI

-1091 AWNNYKANPAN
+1091 LFNIYKSDPAN

-1134 EALRDF
+1134 EAWRDF

-1155 ALFGSTLP
+1155 APFGSTLP

-1217 DGEAFADQAYTAK
+1217 NGEAFADQAYTAK

-1235 PAFEGTPTR
+1235 PAFEGTPARAGYKFLGWEPTVAETVTENATYVAQWEKLYTVTYTDGVGEKAFKDDVHSDLEKDTPTPAFSGGTPTR

-1249 DGWNPEVAETVTED
+1249 DGWTPEVAETVTED

-1287 VAVVCDNQNVKHGAK
+1287 VAVVCDNQNVNHGEK
-1302 AYKVTLGEY
+1302 RYKPTLGEY
-1311 TASNV
+1311 TVSYV

-1324 TCTVTVRAAKF
+1324 TCTVTVKAAKF
-1335 IEKYS
+1335 IEKYN
-1340 SDMSD
+1340 SDMGD

-1402 IVCDNQNVKHGGKD
+1402 IVCDNQNVNHWGKD

-1458 THALIVGEQ
+1458 THALIVGEA

-1496 PEKPTYDELKGLG
+1496 PEKPTYDDLKELG
-1509 INAKVDCT
+1509 IDAKVHCA
-1517 TTTAHNGKSY
+1517 TTTAHTDATY
-1527 TLIEDTYNVSDPERK
+1527 ALIGGTYEISDPARK
-1542 GTAYTCILTVNAKD
+1542 GTVYTCTLTVKAKD

-1592 ETSVTFNVKCELLT
+1592 ETRVTFNVKCELLT

-1614 GEEVFADV
+1614 GEEVFEDV

-1701 EFNGTPTRKGY
+1701 EFNGTPTREGY
-1712 KFLGWE
+1712 KFAGWE
-1718 PVVADTVT
+1718 PEVSETVT
-1726 ENVTYTAP
+1726 ENVTYTAQWEKLYTVTYTDGAKGKAFKDQVYSDLESGADTP
-1734 VGRTLHRYLHRRREG
+1734 KFDGKPTRKGYTFTGWSPKVTDTVTKDVTYVAQWKSVKNGKDNIPKTGDSEIVMVL
-1749 QGVQGSGLQRS
+1749 GSVLLFSFCGAAAVSVYDRKRKHF

>member
-1 MVCAEFSVC
+1 MTA
-10 FWHCSWSSHFCPR
+10 
-23 LRWQRIRRGLT
+23 
-34 KPSPRPS
+34 
-41 QWTGTRRRPIPP
+41 
-53 AQEQPK
+53 
-59 NENPPAPEEP
+59 N
-69 KTFTVT
+69 VT
-75 YTDGVGG
+75 Y
-82 AVFDN
+82 
-87 EVHSNLP
+87 
-94 SGTATPAFS
+94 
-103 GSLAREGYTF
+103 
-113 AGWNP
+113 
-118 AVAETVTADVT
+118 VAQ
-129 YAAKWEEGKTGPRRV
+129 WEAGKTSARRV
-144 TLPTIPGPDVDL
+144 TLPTIPDPDPAP
-156 AALDTGHK
+156 AALNTGHK

-187 EKTKFVCQYKTNH
+187 EKTKFVCQYSSNH

-215 KAAASRASVN
+215 KAAAGRATVN
-225 SGYQIVGWSKES
+225 SGYTIVGWSKES

-288 SADSWSTTDASIRYH
+288 SADSWSTTDAAIRYH

-314 EGYVFKGWKAKDGAD
+314 EGYVFKGWKAKDGSD
-329 TIYAGGALCSVSQ
+329 TIYTGGTLCSVSQ

-360 VWEEAVPSKPEWSD
+360 VWEEATP
-374 IRREM
+374 
-379 QKVSVHVTCINPDV
+379 
-393 NHTEK
+393 
-398 TYSYKESNDDTI
+398 
-410 GSVQDSA
+410 
-417 GSYTCTVTVHLGR
+417 
-430 YRLQYNQ
+430 
-437 DFNREHEF
+437 
-445 ASSLTADVVLQYNGT
+445 
-460 GWVIASA
+460 
-467 LPLELKLTCG
+467 
-477 SAPTPNPPGS
+477 PT
-487 DVLNSLKVLVKCDSK
+487 
-502 TYHFE
+502 
-507 KPYKMDDGDY
+507 
-517 RLEKVDDNTYTVI
+517 
-530 VLADKYVEKYNA
+530 
-542 VYPGHTLFDNNTK
+542 
-555 TIKLVYRY
+555 
-563 GAWTVVGS
+563 
-571 NGVTFN
+571 
-577 VSCEQKYTVT
+577 
-587 YTDGV
+587 
-592 DGEVIFADQV
+592 
-602 SYKKPGEKTP
+602 
-612 KFRGTPTRT
+612 
-621 GYKFIGWEPAVV
+621 
-633 GTVTANATYTAQWV
+633 
-647 SISDLDPAPELV
+647 
-659 SSLYMNFQ
+659 
-667 CTNENASHDHRSEM
+667 
-681 IAIGYGIGAG
+681 
-691 GVIVTDA
+691 
-698 AGNPVYNKDG
+698 
-708 NITAVIT
+708 
-715 FYQDSGFLN
+715 
-724 EYNKRTGVAH
+724 
-734 RYADYEPKTKS
+734 
-745 VDGVLI
+745 
-751 GEVFHMY
+751 
-758 KKDYPV
+758 
-764 VFDVVCGSLYTVTY
+764 
-778 KDGTNGTVFAD
+778 
-789 DVHSNL
+789 
-795 NANAATPAFVGGTP
+795 
-809 TRPGYVFTGWNPA
+809 
-822 VAATVTGNATYTAV
+822 
-836 WEKDANGNGKPDK
+836 
-849 DEEKYTVTY
+849 
-858 TDGVE
+858 
-863 NEEIFADETYSDLL
+863 
-877 SGTATPAFNGTPTRK
+877 
-892 GYAFTGWNPAV
+892 
-903 AATVTGNATYAAVWE
+903 
-918 EAAPPKPDKPTPPT
+918 PDKPTAPG
-932 DEIGGATVAVKCIT
+932 E
-946 GHGDLSWKIDSSTFT
+946 GDLSGLIGQIT
-961 VGEVTGDDT
+961 VNCTNEAAAHELKTKGYALISGSYTTGEVDGDAENGYTYTVTINSQKYVEQFDTDTGAAHDPKGVNATVTLKYTDNGWAVERVVPVVFNVACVTEIVPPAKPGAEDLAKLEAPVEVACT
-970 TGYTCTVTVQAEVYV
+970 TKPETHAAARFSLIEGTYDIGDVSGNETDGYTCDIIITADEYVTKY
-985 NAFNSDKKANG
+985 NTDFG
-996 VKHTLADDAEKTFT
+996 KHTLTGDNSKTLT
-1010 MTYVNGAWTGPTNP
+1010 LKYVEGRWVVNDP
-1024 AVTFEVKCEEELVP
+1024 VTFPVECEEELFP

-1091 AWNNYKANPAN
+1091 LFNIYKSDPAN

-1134 EALRDF
+1134 EAWRDF

-1155 ALFGSTLP
+1155 APFGSTLP

-1217 DGEAFADQAYTAK
+1217 NGEAFTDQAYTAK

-1235 PAFEGTPTR
+1235 PAFVGIPARAGYKFLGWEPTVAETVTENATYVAQWEKLYTVTYTDGVDGKAFKDDVHSDLEKDTPTPAFSGDTPTR

-1287 VAVVCDNQNVKHGAK
+1287 VAVVCDNQNVKHGEK
-1302 AYKVTLGEY
+1302 KYKPTLGEY
-1311 TASNV
+1311 TVSDV

-1324 TCTVTVRAAKF
+1324 TCTVTVKATKF

-1340 SDMSD
+1340 SDMGD

-1402 IVCDNQNVKHGGKD
+1402 IVCDNQNVNHWGKD

-1431 TASEGYTCTITV
+1431 TASEGYTCTVTV
-1443 KAAKIIEKYSSDMGK
+1443 KAAKIIKKYSSDMGK
-1458 THALIVGEQ
+1458 THELIVGEQ

-1517 TTTAHNGKSY
+1517 TTTAHNDKPY
-1527 TLIEDTYNVSDPERK
+1527 TLIEGTYDISDPERK

-1556 YVAKYNAEENVGPH
+1556 YVAKYNAEEKVGPH
-1570 TLDDRDSKT
+1570 TLDDRDSKA
-1579 IELTWNGEKWTAA
+1579 IELTWNGEKWTAT

-1622 VYNDIP
+1622 VYKDIP
-1628 YGTNTPAFG
+1628 YGTSTPAFG

-1648 LGWEPVVADTVTE
+1648 VGWEPEVAETVTKDV
-1661 NATYVAQWEKLY
+1661 TYTAKWEKLY

-1684 AFEDQVFT
+1684 AFKDQVYS
-1692 DLESGTKTP
+1692 DLEAGTDTP
-1701 EFNGTPTRKGY
+1701 KFDGKPTRKGY
-1712 KFLGWE
+1712 TFTGWS
-1718 PVVADTVT
+1718 PKVTDTVT
-1726 ENVTYTAP
+1726 KDVTYVAQWKSVKNGKDNIPKTGDSEI
-1734 VGRTLHRYLHRRREG
+1734 VMVL
-1749 QGVQGSGLQRS
+1749 GSVLLFSFCGAAAVSVYDRKRKHF

>member
-1 MVCAEFSVC
+1 M
-10 FWHCSWSSHFCPR
+10 
-23 LRWQRIRRGLT
+23 
-34 KPSPRPS
+34 
-41 QWTGTRRRPIPP
+41 
-53 AQEQPK
+53 
-59 NENPPAPEEP
+59 
-69 KTFTVT
+69 
-75 YTDGVGG
+75 
-82 AVFDN
+82 
-87 EVHSNLP
+87 
-94 SGTATPAFS
+94 
-103 GSLAREGYTF
+103 
-113 AGWNP
+113 
-118 AVAETVTADVT
+118 TADVT
-129 YAAKWEEGKTGPRRV
+129 YVAQWEAGKTSARRV
-144 TLPTIPGPDVDL
+144 TLPTIPGPDVDP

-314 EGYVFKGWKAKDGAD
+314 EGYVFKGWKAKDGSD
-329 TIYAGGALCSVSQ
+329 TIYTGGTLCSVSQ

-360 VWEEAVPSKPEWSD
+360 VWEEATPPTPDKPTAPGEGDLSGL
-374 IRREM
+374 IG
-379 QKVSVHVTCINPDV
+379 QITV
-393 NHTEK
+393 NCTNEAAAHELK
-398 TYSYKESNDDTI
+398 TKGYALIS
-410 GSVQDSA
+410 
-417 GSYTCTVTVHLGR
+417 GSYT
-430 YRLQYNQ
+430 
-437 DFNREHEF
+437 
-445 ASSLTADVVLQYNGT
+445 T
-460 GWVIASA
+460 GEV
-467 LPLELKLTCG
+467 
-477 SAPTPNPPGS
+477 
-487 DVLNSLKVLVKCDSK
+487 
-502 TYHFE
+502 
-507 KPYKMDDGDY
+507 DGDAENGY
-517 RLEKVDDNTYTVI
+517 TYTVTI
-530 VLADKYVEKYNA
+530 NSQKYVEQFDTDTGAAHDPKGVNATVTLKY
-542 VYPGHTLFDNNTK
+542 TDN
-555 TIKLVYRY
+555 
-563 GAWTVVGS
+563 GWTVES
-571 NGVTFN
+571 
-577 VSCEQKYTVT
+577 
-587 YTDGV
+587 
-592 DGEVIFADQV
+592 
-602 SYKKPGEKTP
+602 
-612 KFRGTPTRT
+612 
-621 GYKFIGWEPAVV
+621 
-633 GTVTANATYTAQWV
+633 
-647 SISDLDPAPELV
+647 
-659 SSLYMNFQ
+659 
-667 CTNENASHDHRSEM
+667 
-681 IAIGYGIGAG
+681 GA
-691 GVIVTDA
+691 
-698 AGNPVYNKDG
+698 
-708 NITAVIT
+708 
-715 FYQDSGFLN
+715 
-724 EYNKRTGVAH
+724 R
-734 RYADYEPKTKS
+734 
-745 VDGVLI
+745 
-751 GEVFHMY
+751 
-758 KKDYPV
+758 V
-764 VFDVVCGSLYTVTY
+764 VFDVACVTEIVPPAKPGAEDLAKLEAPVEVACTTKPETHAAARFSLIEGTY
-778 KDGTNGTVFAD
+778 DIG
-789 DVHSNL
+789 DVS
-795 NANAATPAFVGGTP
+795 
-809 TRPGYVFTGWNPA
+809 
-822 VAATVTGNATYTAV
+822 GN
-836 WEKDANGNGKPDK
+836 E
-849 DEEKYTVTY
+849 
-858 TDGVE
+858 TD
-863 NEEIFADETYSDLL
+863 
-877 SGTATPAFNGTPTRK
+877 
-892 GYAFTGWNPAV
+892 
-903 AATVTGNATYAAVWE
+903 
-918 EAAPPKPDKPTPPT
+918 
-932 DEIGGATVAVKCIT
+932 
-946 GHGDLSWKIDSSTFT
+946 
-961 VGEVTGDDT
+961 
-970 TGYTCTVTVQAEVYV
+970 GYTCDIIITADEYVTKY
-985 NAFNSDKKANG
+985 NTDFG
-996 VKHTLADDAEKTFT
+996 KHTLTGDNTKPLTLK
-1010 MTYVNGAWTGPTNP
+1010 YVEGRWVVNDP
-1024 AVTFEVKCEEELVP
+1024 VTFAVECEEELFP

-1091 AWNNYKANPAN
+1091 LFNIYKSDPAN

-1134 EALRDF
+1134 EAWRDF

-1155 ALFGSTLP
+1155 APFGSTLP

-1217 DGEAFADQAYTAK
+1217 NGEAFADQAYTAK

-1235 PAFEGTPTR
+1235 PAFVGIPARAGYKFLGWEPTVAETVTENATYVAQWEKLYTVTYTDGVGGKAFKDDVHSDLEKDTPTPAFSGDTPTR

-1287 VAVVCDNQNVKHGAK
+1287 VAVVCDNQNVNHGEK
-1302 AYKVTLGEY
+1302 KYKPTLGEY
-1311 TASNV
+1311 TVSNV

-1324 TCTVTVRAAKF
+1324 TCTVTVKATKF

-1340 SDMSD
+1340 SDMGD

-1402 IVCDNQNVKHGGKD
+1402 IVCDNQNVNHWGKD

-1475 WDGEKW
+1475 WNGEKW

-1527 TLIEDTYNVSDPERK
+1527 TLIEGTYDISDPARK

-1556 YVAKYNAEENVGPH
+1556 YVAKYNAEEKVGPH
-1570 TLDDRDSKT
+1570 TLDDRDSKA

-1622 VYNDIP
+1622 VYKDIP
-1628 YGTNTPAFG
+1628 YGTSTPAFG

-1648 LGWEPVVADTVTE
+1648 VGWEPEVAETVTK
-1661 NATYVAQWEKLY
+1661 NVTYTAKWEKLY

-1684 AFEDQVFT
+1684 AFKDQVYS
-1692 DLESGTKTP
+1692 DLEAGTDTP
-1701 EFNGTPTRKGY
+1701 KFDGKPTRKGY
-1712 KFLGWE
+1712 TFTGWS
-1718 PVVADTVT
+1718 PKVTDTVT
-1726 ENVTYTAP
+1726 KDVTYVAQWKSVKNGKDNIPKTGDSEI
-1734 VGRTLHRYLHRRREG
+1734 VMVL
-1749 QGVQGSGLQRS
+1749 GSVLLFSFCGAAAVSVYDRKRKHF

>member
-1 MVCAEFSVC
+1 M
-10 FWHCSWSSHFCPR
+10 
-23 LRWQRIRRGLT
+23 
-34 KPSPRPS
+34 
-41 QWTGTRRRPIPP
+41 
-53 AQEQPK
+53 
-59 NENPPAPEEP
+59 
-69 KTFTVT
+69 
-75 YTDGVGG
+75 
-82 AVFDN
+82 
-87 EVHSNLP
+87 
-94 SGTATPAFS
+94 
-103 GSLAREGYTF
+103 
-113 AGWNP
+113 
-118 AVAETVTADVT
+118 TADVT
-129 YAAKWEEGKTGPRRV
+129 YAAKWEEGKTNARRV
-144 TLPTIPGPDVDL
+144 PLPTIPKPDPAPADL
-156 AALDTGHK
+156 NTGHK

-254 NKGSTIYLVA
+254 NKGTTIYLVA

-303 SFTVKNTIPTR
+303 SFTVKNTVPTR
-314 EGYVFKGWKAKDGAD
+314 EGYVFKGWKANDGSD
-329 TIYAGGALCSVSQ
+329 TIYTGGMTCAVSQ
-342 QGNDVVKNGNTWT
+342 YGNDVVKNGNTWT

-360 VWEEAVPSKPEWSD
+360 VWEEDAPAQPTPLDEAGVKALLGENAVQIICTNAQIGHGSKTFGLIDGTFTVHQSNNRCEVVINGFSSYMSEFDAAVSVPAGTHITDNSMAGQNRTKINLVWSD
-374 IRREM
+374 G
-379 QKVSVHVTCINPDV
+379 KWTAADAPAKYHVLCSLQPVEPTTPGEGDLENI
-393 NHTEK
+393 EK
-398 TYSYKESNDDTI
+398 LVRIVCDRNIHDAKEYGVI
-410 GSVQDSA
+410 A
-417 GSYTCTVTVHLGR
+417 GSCEFGGIDMTGDVPTCPVTIRAAKYV
-430 YRLQYNQ
+430 
-437 DFNREHEF
+437 E
-445 ASSLTADVVLQYNGT
+445 AYNGT
-460 GWVIASA
+460 IGVEHTITGDTERPLLLAWDANNNVWRPMTDTPVTFTVICPPAKPGAEDLAKLEAPVEVACTTKPETHTAASFA
-467 LPLELKLTCG
+467 LIEG
-477 SAPTPNPPGS
+477 
-487 DVLNSLKVLVKCDSK
+487 
-502 TYHFE
+502 
-507 KPYKMDDGDY
+507 
-517 RLEKVDDNTYTVI
+517 TYTVGDTFGNETDGYTCDI
-530 VLADKYVEKYNA
+530 IITADEYVTKYNTDFGKHTLTGDNTKPLTLKYVEGRWVVNA
-542 VYPGHTLFDNNTK
+542 P
-555 TIKLVYRY
+555 
-563 GAWTVVGS
+563 
-571 NGVTFN
+571 VTF
-577 VSCEQKYTVT
+577 
-587 YTDGV
+587 
-592 DGEVIFADQV
+592 
-602 SYKKPGEKTP
+602 
-612 KFRGTPTRT
+612 
-621 GYKFIGWEPAVV
+621 
-633 GTVTANATYTAQWV
+633 
-647 SISDLDPAPELV
+647 
-659 SSLYMNFQ
+659 
-667 CTNENASHDHRSEM
+667 
-681 IAIGYGIGAG
+681 
-691 GVIVTDA
+691 
-698 AGNPVYNKDG
+698 PV
-708 NITAVIT
+708 
-715 FYQDSGFLN
+715 
-724 EYNKRTGVAH
+724 E
-734 RYADYEPKTKS
+734 
-745 VDGVLI
+745 
-751 GEVFHMY
+751 
-758 KKDYPV
+758 
-764 VFDVVCGSLYTVTY
+764 
-778 KDGTNGTVFAD
+778 
-789 DVHSNL
+789 
-795 NANAATPAFVGGTP
+795 
-809 TRPGYVFTGWNPA
+809 
-822 VAATVTGNATYTAV
+822 
-836 WEKDANGNGKPDK
+836 
-849 DEEKYTVTY
+849 
-858 TDGVE
+858 
-863 NEEIFADETYSDLL
+863 
-877 SGTATPAFNGTPTRK
+877 
-892 GYAFTGWNPAV
+892 
-903 AATVTGNATYAAVWE
+903 
-918 EAAPPKPDKPTPPT
+918 
-932 DEIGGATVAVKCIT
+932 
-946 GHGDLSWKIDSSTFT
+946 
-961 VGEVTGDDT
+961 
-970 TGYTCTVTVQAEVYV
+970 
-985 NAFNSDKKANG
+985 
-996 VKHTLADDAEKTFT
+996 
-1010 MTYVNGAWTGPTNP
+1010 
-1024 AVTFEVKCEEELVP
+1024 CEEELFP

-1217 DGEAFADQAYTAK
+1217 NGEAFADQAYTAK

-1235 PAFEGTPTR
+1235 PAFEGTPAR

-1249 DGWNPEVAETVTED
+1249 DGWTPDVARTVTD
-1263 VTYTAQWKPVQPD
+1263 NATYTAQWKPVQPD

-1287 VAVVCDNQNVKHGAK
+1287 VAVVCDNQNVNHGEK
-1302 AYKVTLGEY
+1302 KYKPTLGEY
-1311 TASNV
+1311 TVSNV

-1340 SDMSD
+1340 SDMGD

-1402 IVCDNQNVKHGGKD
+1402 IVCDNQNVNHWGKD

-1475 WDGEKW
+1475 WNGEKW

-1527 TLIEDTYNVSDPERK
+1527 TLIEDTYNGSDPERK

-1614 GEEVFADV
+1614 GEEVFEDV

-1673 TVTYTDGAKGK
+1673 TVTYTDGVKGK
-1684 AFEDQVFT
+1684 AFKDQVYS
-1692 DLESGTKTP
+1692 DLEAGTDTP
-1701 EFNGTPTRKGY
+1701 KFDGKPTRKGY
-1712 KFLGWE
+1712 TFTGWS
-1718 PVVADTVT
+1718 PKVTDTVT
-1726 ENVTYTAP
+1726 KDVTYVAQWKSVKNGKDNIPKTGDSEI
-1734 VGRTLHRYLHRRREG
+1734 VMVL
-1749 QGVQGSGLQRS
+1749 GSVLLFSFCGAAAVSVYDRKRKHF

>member
-1 MVCAEFSVC
+1 MQTVCASGMDRQMKGEYFKMKNHGLRRIFSLFLALFMV
-10 FWHCSWSSHFCPR
+10 FTLLPTTA
-23 LRWQRIRRGLT
+23 LAEDT
-34 KPSPRPS
+34 
-41 QWTGTRRRPIPP
+41 TGADETQPKTVAVDEGEKKTDPP

-59 NENPPAPEEP
+59 NENPPAPEDP

-113 AGWNP
+113 VGWNP

-129 YAAKWEEGKTGPRRV
+129 YAAKWEAGKTNARRV
-144 TLPTIPGPDVDL
+144 TVPPIPDPGVAP
-156 AALDTGHK
+156 AALNTGHK

-288 SADSWSTTDASIRYH
+288 SADSWSTTDAAIRYH

-314 EGYVFKGWKAKDGAD
+314 EGYVFKGWKANDGSD
-329 TIYAGGALCSVSQ
+329 TIYTGGMTCAVSQ
-342 QGNDVVKNGNTWT
+342 YGNDVVKNGNTWT

-360 VWEEAVPSKPEWSD
+360 VWEEA
-374 IRREM
+374 
-379 QKVSVHVTCINPDV
+379 T
-393 NHTEK
+393 
-398 TYSYKESNDDTI
+398 
-410 GSVQDSA
+410 
-417 GSYTCTVTVHLGR
+417 
-430 YRLQYNQ
+430 
-437 DFNREHEF
+437 
-445 ASSLTADVVLQYNGT
+445 
-460 GWVIASA
+460 
-467 LPLELKLTCG
+467 
-477 SAPTPNPPGS
+477 
-487 DVLNSLKVLVKCDSK
+487 
-502 TYHFE
+502 
-507 KPYKMDDGDY
+507 
-517 RLEKVDDNTYTVI
+517 
-530 VLADKYVEKYNA
+530 
-542 VYPGHTLFDNNTK
+542 
-555 TIKLVYRY
+555 
-563 GAWTVVGS
+563 
-571 NGVTFN
+571 
-577 VSCEQKYTVT
+577 
-587 YTDGV
+587 
-592 DGEVIFADQV
+592 
-602 SYKKPGEKTP
+602 
-612 KFRGTPTRT
+612 
-621 GYKFIGWEPAVV
+621 
-633 GTVTANATYTAQWV
+633 
-647 SISDLDPAPELV
+647 
-659 SSLYMNFQ
+659 
-667 CTNENASHDHRSEM
+667 
-681 IAIGYGIGAG
+681 
-691 GVIVTDA
+691 
-698 AGNPVYNKDG
+698 
-708 NITAVIT
+708 
-715 FYQDSGFLN
+715 
-724 EYNKRTGVAH
+724 
-734 RYADYEPKTKS
+734 
-745 VDGVLI
+745 
-751 GEVFHMY
+751 
-758 KKDYPV
+758 
-764 VFDVVCGSLYTVTY
+764 
-778 KDGTNGTVFAD
+778 
-789 DVHSNL
+789 
-795 NANAATPAFVGGTP
+795 
-809 TRPGYVFTGWNPA
+809 
-822 VAATVTGNATYTAV
+822 
-836 WEKDANGNGKPDK
+836 
-849 DEEKYTVTY
+849 
-858 TDGVE
+858 
-863 NEEIFADETYSDLL
+863 
-877 SGTATPAFNGTPTRK
+877 
-892 GYAFTGWNPAV
+892 
-903 AATVTGNATYAAVWE
+903 
-918 EAAPPKPDKPTPPT
+918 PPKPDKPTAPG
-932 DEIGGATVAVKCIT
+932 E
-946 GHGDLSWKIDSSTFT
+946 GDLSGLIDNIT
-961 VGEVTGDDT
+961 VNCTNGKAAHELKTKGYTLISGSYTTSEVAGDAENGYTYTVTINSQKYVEQFDTDTGATHDPKDASATVTLKYTDNGWTVTSGTPVVFNVACVTEIVPPAKPGAEDLAKLEAPVEVACT
-970 TGYTCTVTVQAEVYV
+970 TKPETHNAARFPLIEGTYNIGDVSGNETDGYTCDIIITADEYVTKY
-985 NAFNSDKKANG
+985 NTDFG
-996 VKHTLADDAEKTFT
+996 KHTLTGDNTKPLTLK
-1010 MTYVNGAWTGPTNP
+1010 YVEGRWVVNDP
-1024 AVTFEVKCEEELVP
+1024 VTFPVEYEEELFP

-1091 AWNNYKANPAN
+1091 LFNIYKSDPAN

-1116 NLKCMVYDKYQVV
+1116 NLKCMVYDKFQVV

-1134 EALRDF
+1134 EAWRDY

-1217 DGEAFADQAYTAK
+1217 NGEAFADQAYTAK

-1235 PAFEGTPTR
+1235 PAFEGTPARAGYKFLGWEPTVAETVTENVTYVAQWEKLYTVTYTDGVDGKAFKDDVHSDLEKDTPTPAFSGGTPTR

-1287 VAVVCDNQNVKHGAK
+1287 VAVVCDNQNVNHGEK
-1302 AYKVTLGEY
+1302 KYKPTLGEY
-1311 TASNV
+1311 TVSNV

-1340 SDMSD
+1340 SDMGD

-1402 IVCDNQNVKHGGKD
+1402 IVCDNQNVNHWGKD

-1475 WDGEKW
+1475 WNGEKW

-1527 TLIEDTYNVSDPERK
+1527 TLIEGTYNVSDPERK

-1614 GEEVFADV
+1614 GEEVFEDV
-1622 VYNDIP
+1622 VYKDIP
-1628 YGTNTPAFG
+1628 YGTSTPAFG

-1648 LGWEPVVADTVTE
+1648 VGWEPEVAETVTK
-1661 NATYVAQWEKLY
+1661 NVTYTAKWEKLY
-1673 TVTYTDGAKGK
+1673 TVTYTDGVKGK
-1684 AFEDQVFT
+1684 AFKDQVYS
-1692 DLESGTKTP
+1692 DLEAGTDTP
-1701 EFNGTPTRKGY
+1701 KFDGKPTRKGY
-1712 KFLGWE
+1712 TFTGWS
-1718 PVVADTVT
+1718 PKVTDTVT
-1726 ENVTYTAP
+1726 KDVTYVAQWKSVKNGKDNIPKTGDSEI
-1734 VGRTLHRYLHRRREG
+1734 VMVL
-1749 QGVQGSGLQRS
+1749 GSVLLFSFCGAAAVSVYDRKRKHF

>member
-1 MVCAEFSVC
+1 MQTVCASGMDHQMKGEYFKMKNHGLRRIFSLFLALFMV
-10 FWHCSWSSHFCPR
+10 FTLLPTTA
-23 LRWQRIRRGLT
+23 LAEDT
-34 KPSPRPS
+34 
-41 QWTGTRRRPIPP
+41 TGADETPPKTVVVNEGEKKTDPP
-53 AQEQPK
+53 AQEQPN

-75 YTDGVGG
+75 YTDGADG
-82 AVFDN
+82 AVFPN
-87 EVHSNLP
+87 QVSNLP
-94 SGTATPAFS
+94 AGTATPAFS
-103 GSLAREGYTF
+103 GTLARDGYTF

-118 AVAETVTADVT
+118 AVAETVTANVT
-129 YAAKWEEGKTGPRRV
+129 YVAQWEAGKTSARRV
-144 TLPTIPGPDVDL
+144 TLPTIPEPDIAP
-156 AALDTGHK
+156 AALNTGHK
-164 IDVRFTV
+164 IDVTFTV

-288 SADSWSTTDASIRYH
+288 SADSWSTTDAAIRYH
-303 SFTVKNTIPTR
+303 SFTVKNTVPTR
-314 EGYVFKGWKAKDGAD
+314 EGYVFKGWKAKDGSD
-329 TIYAGGALCSVSQ
+329 TIYTGGTLCSVSQ

-360 VWEEAVPSKPEWSD
+360 VWEEA
-374 IRREM
+374 
-379 QKVSVHVTCINPDV
+379 T
-393 NHTEK
+393 
-398 TYSYKESNDDTI
+398 
-410 GSVQDSA
+410 
-417 GSYTCTVTVHLGR
+417 
-430 YRLQYNQ
+430 
-437 DFNREHEF
+437 
-445 ASSLTADVVLQYNGT
+445 
-460 GWVIASA
+460 
-467 LPLELKLTCG
+467 
-477 SAPTPNPPGS
+477 
-487 DVLNSLKVLVKCDSK
+487 
-502 TYHFE
+502 
-507 KPYKMDDGDY
+507 
-517 RLEKVDDNTYTVI
+517 
-530 VLADKYVEKYNA
+530 
-542 VYPGHTLFDNNTK
+542 
-555 TIKLVYRY
+555 
-563 GAWTVVGS
+563 
-571 NGVTFN
+571 
-577 VSCEQKYTVT
+577 
-587 YTDGV
+587 
-592 DGEVIFADQV
+592 
-602 SYKKPGEKTP
+602 
-612 KFRGTPTRT
+612 
-621 GYKFIGWEPAVV
+621 
-633 GTVTANATYTAQWV
+633 
-647 SISDLDPAPELV
+647 
-659 SSLYMNFQ
+659 
-667 CTNENASHDHRSEM
+667 
-681 IAIGYGIGAG
+681 
-691 GVIVTDA
+691 
-698 AGNPVYNKDG
+698 
-708 NITAVIT
+708 
-715 FYQDSGFLN
+715 
-724 EYNKRTGVAH
+724 
-734 RYADYEPKTKS
+734 
-745 VDGVLI
+745 
-751 GEVFHMY
+751 
-758 KKDYPV
+758 
-764 VFDVVCGSLYTVTY
+764 
-778 KDGTNGTVFAD
+778 
-789 DVHSNL
+789 
-795 NANAATPAFVGGTP
+795 
-809 TRPGYVFTGWNPA
+809 
-822 VAATVTGNATYTAV
+822 
-836 WEKDANGNGKPDK
+836 
-849 DEEKYTVTY
+849 
-858 TDGVE
+858 
-863 NEEIFADETYSDLL
+863 
-877 SGTATPAFNGTPTRK
+877 
-892 GYAFTGWNPAV
+892 
-903 AATVTGNATYAAVWE
+903 
-918 EAAPPKPDKPTPPT
+918 PPKPDKPTAPG
-932 DEIGGATVAVKCIT
+932 E
-946 GHGDLSWKIDSSTFT
+946 GDLSGLIGNIT
-961 VGEVTGDDT
+961 VNCTNGKAAHELKTKGYTLISGSYTTSEVAGDAEN
-970 TGYTCTVTVQAEVYV
+970 GYTCTVTINSQKYVEQFDTDTGAAHDPKGV
-985 NAFNSDKKANG
+985 NATVTLKYTDNGWTVEKSGAPVVFDVACVTEIVPPTKPGAEDLSNLKAPVDVTCTTKPETHAAVHFSLRGGTYTIGDVAGNETDGYTCDITVTADKYVARYNMDYG
-996 VKHTLADDAEKTFT
+996 KHTLTGDNTKTLT
-1010 MTYVNGAWTGPTNP
+1010 LKYVEGQW
-1024 AVTFEVKCEEELVP
+1024 AVDTPITFPVECEEELFP

-1067 DLSTIDIADYY
+1067 DLSTIDITDYY

-1091 AWNNYKANPAN
+1091 LFNIYKSDPAN

-1155 ALFGSTLP
+1155 APFGSTLP

-1217 DGEAFADQAYTAK
+1217 NGEAFADQAYTAK

-1235 PAFEGTPTR
+1235 PAFEGTPARAGYKFLGWEPTVAETVTENATYVAQWEKLYTVTYTDGVGEKAFKDDVHSDLEKDTPTPAFSGGTPTR

-1287 VAVVCDNQNVKHGAK
+1287 VAVVCDNQNVNHGEK
-1302 AYKVTLGEY
+1302 KYKPTLGEY
-1311 TASNV
+1311 TVSDV

-1402 IVCDNQNVKHGGKD
+1402 IVCDNQNVNHWGKD

-1556 YVAKYNAEENVGPH
+1556 YVTKYNAEENVGPH

-1622 VYNDIP
+1622 VYKDIP
-1628 YGTNTPAFG
+1628 YGTSTPAFG
-1637 TKDPTRKGYKF
+1637 TKDPTREGYKF
-1648 LGWEPVVADTVTE
+1648 VGWEPEVAETVTK
-1661 NATYVAQWEKLY
+1661 NVTYTAKWEKLY
-1673 TVTYTDGAKGK
+1673 TVTYTDGVKGK
-1684 AFEDQVFT
+1684 AFKDQVYK
-1692 DLESGTKTP
+1692 DLESGADTP
-1701 EFNGTPTRKGY
+1701 KFDGKPTRKGY
-1712 KFLGWE
+1712 TFTGWS
-1718 PVVADTVT
+1718 PKVTDTVT
-1726 ENVTYTAP
+1726 KDVTYVAQWKSVKNGKDNIPKTGDSEI
-1734 VGRTLHRYLHRRREG
+1734 VMVL
-1749 QGVQGSGLQRS
+1749 GSVLLFSFCGAAAVSVYDRKRKHF

>member
-1 MVCAEFSVC
+1 MQTVCASGMDRQMKGEYFKMKNHGLRRIFSLFLALFMV
-10 FWHCSWSSHFCPR
+10 FTLLPTTALAEDTTGADETQPKTVVVDEGEKKTDPPR
-23 LRWQRIRRGLT
+23 E
-34 KPSPRPS
+34 
-41 QWTGTRRRPIPP
+41 
-53 AQEQPK
+53 EQPK

-75 YTDGVGG
+75 YTDGADG
-82 AVFDN
+82 AVFPN
-87 EVHSNLP
+87 QVYRNLP

-103 GSLAREGYTF
+103 GTPAREGYTF

-118 AVAETVTADVT
+118 AVAETVTANVT
-129 YAAKWEEGKTGPRRV
+129 YVAQWEAGKTGARRV
-144 TLPTIPGPDVDL
+144 TLPTIPEPDITP
-156 AALDTGHK
+156 AALNTGHK

-171 LYVGDEFNI
+171 LYVGSEFNI

-187 EKTKFVCQYKTNH
+187 EKTQFVCQYKTNH

-303 SFTVKNTIPTR
+303 SFTVKNTVPTR
-314 EGYVFKGWKAKDGAD
+314 EGYVFKGWKANDGSD
-329 TIYAGGALCSVSQ
+329 TIYTGGMTCAVSQ
-342 QGNDVVKNGNTWT
+342 YGNDVVKNGNTWT

-360 VWEEAVPSKPEWSD
+360 VWEEA
-374 IRREM
+374 
-379 QKVSVHVTCINPDV
+379 T
-393 NHTEK
+393 
-398 TYSYKESNDDTI
+398 
-410 GSVQDSA
+410 
-417 GSYTCTVTVHLGR
+417 
-430 YRLQYNQ
+430 
-437 DFNREHEF
+437 
-445 ASSLTADVVLQYNGT
+445 
-460 GWVIASA
+460 
-467 LPLELKLTCG
+467 
-477 SAPTPNPPGS
+477 
-487 DVLNSLKVLVKCDSK
+487 
-502 TYHFE
+502 
-507 KPYKMDDGDY
+507 
-517 RLEKVDDNTYTVI
+517 
-530 VLADKYVEKYNA
+530 
-542 VYPGHTLFDNNTK
+542 
-555 TIKLVYRY
+555 
-563 GAWTVVGS
+563 
-571 NGVTFN
+571 
-577 VSCEQKYTVT
+577 
-587 YTDGV
+587 
-592 DGEVIFADQV
+592 
-602 SYKKPGEKTP
+602 
-612 KFRGTPTRT
+612 
-621 GYKFIGWEPAVV
+621 
-633 GTVTANATYTAQWV
+633 
-647 SISDLDPAPELV
+647 
-659 SSLYMNFQ
+659 
-667 CTNENASHDHRSEM
+667 
-681 IAIGYGIGAG
+681 
-691 GVIVTDA
+691 
-698 AGNPVYNKDG
+698 
-708 NITAVIT
+708 
-715 FYQDSGFLN
+715 
-724 EYNKRTGVAH
+724 
-734 RYADYEPKTKS
+734 
-745 VDGVLI
+745 
-751 GEVFHMY
+751 
-758 KKDYPV
+758 
-764 VFDVVCGSLYTVTY
+764 
-778 KDGTNGTVFAD
+778 
-789 DVHSNL
+789 
-795 NANAATPAFVGGTP
+795 
-809 TRPGYVFTGWNPA
+809 
-822 VAATVTGNATYTAV
+822 
-836 WEKDANGNGKPDK
+836 
-849 DEEKYTVTY
+849 
-858 TDGVE
+858 
-863 NEEIFADETYSDLL
+863 
-877 SGTATPAFNGTPTRK
+877 
-892 GYAFTGWNPAV
+892 
-903 AATVTGNATYAAVWE
+903 
-918 EAAPPKPDKPTPPT
+918 PPKPDKPTAPG
-932 DEIGGATVAVKCIT
+932 E
-946 GHGDLSWKIDSSTFT
+946 GDLSGLIDNIT
-961 VGEVTGDDT
+961 VNCTNGKAAHELKTKGYTLISGSYTTSEVAGDAENGYTYTVTINSQKYVEQFDTDTGAAHDPKGVNATVTLKYTDNGWTVESGAPVVFDVACVTEIVPPTKPGAEDLAKLEAPVEVACT
-970 TGYTCTVTVQAEVYV
+970 TKPETHTAASFALIEGTYNIGDVSGNETDGYTCDIIITADEYVTKY
-985 NAFNSDKKANG
+985 NTDFG
-996 VKHTLADDAEKTFT
+996 KHTLTGDNTKPLTLK
-1010 MTYVNGAWTGPTNP
+1010 YVEGRWVVNDP
-1024 AVTFEVKCEEELVP
+1024 VTFPVECEEELFP

-1052 YKDVALESQPKGHVI
+1052 YKDIALESQPKGHVI

-1091 AWNNYKANPAN
+1091 LFNIYKSDPAN

-1155 ALFGSTLP
+1155 APFGSTLP

-1174 YTFKFWSREGQNGD
+1174 YTFKFWSREGQNSD

-1217 DGEAFADQAYTAK
+1217 NGEAFADQAYTAK
-1230 YEDAT
+1230 YEDTT
-1235 PAFEGTPTR
+1235 PAFEGTPARAGYKFLGWEPTVAETVTENATYVAQWEKLYTVTYTDGVDGKAFKDDVHSDLEKDTKTPAFSGGTPTR

-1276 KKAIEGAIGRG
+1276 KKAIENAIGRG
-1287 VAVVCDNQNVKHGAK
+1287 VAVVCDNQNVNHGEK
-1302 AYKVTLGEY
+1302 KYKPTLGEY
-1311 TASNV
+1311 TVSDV

-1340 SDMSD
+1340 SDMGD

-1402 IVCDNQNVKHGGKD
+1402 IVCDNQNVNHWGKD

-1475 WDGEKW
+1475 WNGEKW

-1527 TLIEDTYNVSDPERK
+1527 TLIEGTYNVSDPERK

-1592 ETSVTFNVKCELLT
+1592 ETRVTFNAKCELLT

-1614 GEEVFADV
+1614 GEEVFEDV
-1622 VYNDIP
+1622 VYKDIP
-1628 YGTNTPAFG
+1628 YGTSTPAFG
-1637 TKDPTRKGYKF
+1637 TKDPTREGYKF
-1648 LGWEPVVADTVTE
+1648 VGWEPEVAETVTK
-1661 NATYVAQWEKLY
+1661 NVTYTAKWEKLY
-1673 TVTYTDGAKGK
+1673 TVTYTDGVKGK
-1684 AFEDQVFT
+1684 AFKDQVFT

-1712 KFLGWE
+1712 KFAGWE
-1718 PVVADTVT
+1718 PEVSETVT
-1726 ENVTYTAP
+1726 ENVTYTAQWEELYT
-1734 VGRTLHRYLHRRREG
+1734 VTYTD
-1749 QGVQGSGLQRS
+1749 GVKGKAFKDQVYKDLETGTDTPKFDGKPKRSGYTFTGWSPKVTDTVTKDVTYVAQWKSVKNGKDNVPKTGDSEIVMVLGSVLLFSFCGAAAVSVYDRKRKHF

>member
-1 MVCAEFSVC
+1 M
-10 FWHCSWSSHFCPR
+10 
-23 LRWQRIRRGLT
+23 
-34 KPSPRPS
+34 
-41 QWTGTRRRPIPP
+41 
-53 AQEQPK
+53 
-59 NENPPAPEEP
+59 
-69 KTFTVT
+69 
-75 YTDGVGG
+75 
-82 AVFDN
+82 
-87 EVHSNLP
+87 
-94 SGTATPAFS
+94 
-103 GSLAREGYTF
+103 
-113 AGWNP
+113 
-118 AVAETVTADVT
+118 TADVT
-129 YAAKWEEGKTGPRRV
+129 YAAKWEEGKTNARRV
-144 TLPTIPGPDVDL
+144 PLPTIPKPDPAPADL
-156 AALDTGHK
+156 NTGHK

-314 EGYVFKGWKAKDGAD
+314 EGYVFKGWKANDGSD
-329 TIYAGGALCSVSQ
+329 TIYTGGMTCAVSQ
-342 QGNDVVKNGNTWT
+342 YGNDVVKNGNTWT

-360 VWEEAVPSKPEWSD
+360 VWEEA
-374 IRREM
+374 
-379 QKVSVHVTCINPDV
+379 T
-393 NHTEK
+393 
-398 TYSYKESNDDTI
+398 
-410 GSVQDSA
+410 
-417 GSYTCTVTVHLGR
+417 
-430 YRLQYNQ
+430 
-437 DFNREHEF
+437 
-445 ASSLTADVVLQYNGT
+445 
-460 GWVIASA
+460 
-467 LPLELKLTCG
+467 
-477 SAPTPNPPGS
+477 
-487 DVLNSLKVLVKCDSK
+487 
-502 TYHFE
+502 
-507 KPYKMDDGDY
+507 
-517 RLEKVDDNTYTVI
+517 
-530 VLADKYVEKYNA
+530 
-542 VYPGHTLFDNNTK
+542 
-555 TIKLVYRY
+555 
-563 GAWTVVGS
+563 
-571 NGVTFN
+571 
-577 VSCEQKYTVT
+577 
-587 YTDGV
+587 
-592 DGEVIFADQV
+592 
-602 SYKKPGEKTP
+602 
-612 KFRGTPTRT
+612 
-621 GYKFIGWEPAVV
+621 
-633 GTVTANATYTAQWV
+633 
-647 SISDLDPAPELV
+647 
-659 SSLYMNFQ
+659 
-667 CTNENASHDHRSEM
+667 
-681 IAIGYGIGAG
+681 
-691 GVIVTDA
+691 
-698 AGNPVYNKDG
+698 
-708 NITAVIT
+708 
-715 FYQDSGFLN
+715 
-724 EYNKRTGVAH
+724 
-734 RYADYEPKTKS
+734 
-745 VDGVLI
+745 
-751 GEVFHMY
+751 
-758 KKDYPV
+758 
-764 VFDVVCGSLYTVTY
+764 
-778 KDGTNGTVFAD
+778 
-789 DVHSNL
+789 
-795 NANAATPAFVGGTP
+795 
-809 TRPGYVFTGWNPA
+809 
-822 VAATVTGNATYTAV
+822 
-836 WEKDANGNGKPDK
+836 
-849 DEEKYTVTY
+849 
-858 TDGVE
+858 
-863 NEEIFADETYSDLL
+863 
-877 SGTATPAFNGTPTRK
+877 
-892 GYAFTGWNPAV
+892 
-903 AATVTGNATYAAVWE
+903 
-918 EAAPPKPDKPTPPT
+918 PPKPDKPTAPG
-932 DEIGGATVAVKCIT
+932 E
-946 GHGDLSWKIDSSTFT
+946 GDLSGLIGNIT
-961 VGEVTGDDT
+961 VNCTNGKAAHELKAKGYTLISGSYTTNEVAGDAENGYTYTVTINSQKYVEQFDADTGATHDPKDASATVTLKYTDNGWTVTSGTPVVFNVACVTEIVPPAKPGAEDLAKLEAPVEVACT
-970 TGYTCTVTVQAEVYV
+970 TKPETHNAARFPLIEGTYNIGDVSGNETDGYTCDIIITADEYVTKY
-985 NAFNSDKKANG
+985 NTDFG
-996 VKHTLADDAEKTFT
+996 KHTLTGDNTKPLTLK
-1010 MTYVNGAWTGPTNP
+1010 YVEGRWVVNDP
-1024 AVTFEVKCEEELVP
+1024 VTFPVECEEELFP

-1091 AWNNYKANPAN
+1091 LFNIYKSDPAN

-1116 NLKCMVYDKYQVV
+1116 NLKCMVYDKFQVV

-1155 ALFGSTLP
+1155 APFGSTLP
-1163 TADAPT
+1163 TAGAPT

-1217 DGEAFADQAYTAK
+1217 NGEAFADQVYTAK
-1230 YEDAT
+1230 YEDTT

-1249 DGWNPEVAETVTED
+1249 DGWTPEVAETVTD
-1263 VTYTAQWKPVQPD
+1263 NATYTAQWKPVQPD

-1287 VAVVCDNQNVKHGAK
+1287 VTVVCDNQNVKHGAK

-1311 TASNV
+1311 TVSDV

-1402 IVCDNQNVKHGGKD
+1402 IVCDNQNVNHWGKD

-1475 WDGEKW
+1475 WNGEKW

-1614 GEEVFADV
+1614 GEEVFEDV

-1673 TVTYTDGAKGK
+1673 TVTYTDGVKGK
-1684 AFEDQVFT
+1684 AFKDQVYS
-1692 DLESGTKTP
+1692 DLEAGTATP
-1701 EFNGTPTRKGY
+1701 KFDGKPTRKGY
-1712 KFLGWE
+1712 TFTGWS
-1718 PVVADTVT
+1718 PKVTDTVT
-1726 ENVTYTAP
+1726 KDVTYVAQWKSVKNGKDNIPKTGDGEI
-1734 VGRTLHRYLHRRREG
+1734 VMVL
-1749 QGVQGSGLQRS
+1749 GSVLLFSFCGAAAVSVYDRKRKHF

>member
-1 MVCAEFSVC
+1 MRAKIQRLSTVFIWHLLYNADFGIYAVLPKMKNHGLRRIFSLLLALFMVFTLLPTTALAED
-10 FWHCSWSSHFCPR
+10 
-23 LRWQRIRRGLT
+23 T
-34 KPSPRPS
+34 
-41 QWTGTRRRPIPP
+41 TGADETQPKTVVVDEGEKKTDPP

-94 SGTATPAFS
+94 AGTATPAFS
-103 GSLAREGYTF
+103 GTLAREGYTF

-118 AVAETVTADVT
+118 TVAGTVTADVT
-129 YAAKWEEGKTGPRRV
+129 YAAKWEEGKTSARRV
-144 TLPTIPGPDVDL
+144 TLPTIPGPDVDP

-303 SFTVKNTIPTR
+303 SFTVKNTVPTR
-314 EGYVFKGWKAKDGAD
+314 EGYVFKGWKANDGSD
-329 TIYAGGALCSVSQ
+329 TIYTGGMTCAVSQ
-342 QGNDVVKNGNTWT
+342 YGNDVVKNGNTWT

-360 VWEEAVPSKPEWSD
+360 VWEEAAPPTPDKPTAPGEGDLSGL
-374 IRREM
+374 IGNI
-379 QKVSVHVTCINPDV
+379 TV
-393 NHTEK
+393 NCTNGKAAHELK
-398 TYSYKESNDDTI
+398 TKGYTLIS
-410 GSVQDSA
+410 
-417 GSYTCTVTVHLGR
+417 GSYTTSEVAG
-430 YRLQYNQ
+430 
-437 DFNREHEF
+437 DAE
-445 ASSLTADVVLQYNGT
+445 NG
-460 GWVIASA
+460 
-467 LPLELKLTCG
+467 
-477 SAPTPNPPGS
+477 
-487 DVLNSLKVLVKCDSK
+487 
-502 TYHFE
+502 Y
-507 KPYKMDDGDY
+507 
-517 RLEKVDDNTYTVI
+517 TYTVTI
-530 VLADKYVEKYNA
+530 NSQKYVEQFDTDTGAAHDPKGVNATVTLKY
-542 VYPGHTLFDNNTK
+542 TDN
-555 TIKLVYRY
+555 
-563 GAWTVVGS
+563 GWTVES
-571 NGVTFN
+571 
-577 VSCEQKYTVT
+577 
-587 YTDGV
+587 
-592 DGEVIFADQV
+592 
-602 SYKKPGEKTP
+602 
-612 KFRGTPTRT
+612 
-621 GYKFIGWEPAVV
+621 
-633 GTVTANATYTAQWV
+633 
-647 SISDLDPAPELV
+647 
-659 SSLYMNFQ
+659 
-667 CTNENASHDHRSEM
+667 
-681 IAIGYGIGAG
+681 GA
-691 GVIVTDA
+691 
-698 AGNPVYNKDG
+698 
-708 NITAVIT
+708 
-715 FYQDSGFLN
+715 
-724 EYNKRTGVAH
+724 
-734 RYADYEPKTKS
+734 
-745 VDGVLI
+745 
-751 GEVFHMY
+751 
-758 KKDYPV
+758 PV
-764 VFDVVCGSLYTVTY
+764 VFDVACVTEIVPPARPGAE
-778 KDGTNGTVFAD
+778 DL
-789 DVHSNL
+789 SNL
-795 NANAATPAFVGGTP
+795 KAPVDVTCTTKPETHAAVHFSLRGGTY
-809 TRPGYVFTGWNPA
+809 TIGD
-822 VAATVTGNATYTAV
+822 VAGN
-836 WEKDANGNGKPDK
+836 E
-849 DEEKYTVTY
+849 
-858 TDGVE
+858 TD
-863 NEEIFADETYSDLL
+863 
-877 SGTATPAFNGTPTRK
+877 
-892 GYAFTGWNPAV
+892 
-903 AATVTGNATYAAVWE
+903 
-918 EAAPPKPDKPTPPT
+918 
-932 DEIGGATVAVKCIT
+932 
-946 GHGDLSWKIDSSTFT
+946 
-961 VGEVTGDDT
+961 
-970 TGYTCTVTVQAEVYV
+970 GYTCDITVTADKYV
-985 NAFNSDKKANG
+985 ARYNMDYG
-996 VKHTLADDAEKTFT
+996 KHTLTGDNTKTLT
-1010 MTYVNGAWTGPTNP
+1010 LKYVEGQW
-1024 AVTFEVKCEEELVP
+1024 AVDTPITFPVECEEELFP

-1052 YKDVALESQPKGHVI
+1052 YKDVALKSQPKGHVI

-1078 TGNYEFY
+1078 TGNYKFY

-1209 TVTYTDGV
+1209 TVTYIDGV
-1217 DGEAFADQAYTAK
+1217 NGEAFADQVYTAK

-1235 PAFEGTPTR
+1235 PAFEGTPAR

-1287 VAVVCDNQNVKHGAK
+1287 VAVVCDNQNVNHGEK
-1302 AYKVTLGEY
+1302 KYKPTLGEY
-1311 TASNV
+1311 TVSAV

-1324 TCTVTVRAAKF
+1324 TCTVTVKAAKF
-1335 IEKYS
+1335 IEKYN
-1340 SDMSD
+1340 SDMGD

-1388 SKKDIEGAIGRGVK
+1388 SKKDIEGAIGRGVR
-1402 IVCDNQNVKHGGKD
+1402 IVCDNQNVNHWAKD

-1425 VSDVTG
+1425 VSNVTG

-1443 KAAKIIEKYSSDMGK
+1443 KAAKIVEKYGSDFGK
-1458 THALIVGEQ
+1458 PHDLIVGEA

-1486 LPITFHVECP
+1486 QPITFHVECP
-1496 PEKPTYDELKGLG
+1496 PEKPTYDDLKELG
-1509 INAKVDCT
+1509 IDAKVHCA
-1517 TTTAHNGKSY
+1517 TTTAHTDATY
-1527 TLIEDTYNVSDPERK
+1527 ALIGGTYEISDPARK
-1542 GTAYTCILTVNAKD
+1542 GTVYTCTLTVKAKD

-1592 ETSVTFNVKCELLT
+1592 ETRVTFNVKCELLT

-1614 GEEVFADV
+1614 GEEVFEDV

-1628 YGTNTPAFG
+1628 YGTSTPAFG
-1637 TKDPTRKGYKF
+1637 TKDPTREGYKF
-1648 LGWEPVVADTVTE
+1648 VGWEPEVAETVTKDV
-1661 NATYVAQWEKLY
+1661 TYTAKWEKLY
-1673 TVTYTDGAKGK
+1673 TVTYTDGVKGK
-1684 AFEDQVFT
+1684 AFKDQVYK
-1692 DLESGTKTP
+1692 DLESGTDTP
-1701 EFNGTPTRKGY
+1701 KFDGKPTRKGY
-1712 KFLGWE
+1712 TFTGWS
-1718 PVVADTVT
+1718 PKVTDTVT
-1726 ENVTYTAP
+1726 KDVTYVAQWKSVKNGKDNIPKTGDSEI
-1734 VGRTLHRYLHRRREG
+1734 VMVL
-1749 QGVQGSGLQRS
+1749 GSVLLFSFCGAAAVSVYDRKRKHF

>member
-1 MVCAEFSVC
+1 M
-10 FWHCSWSSHFCPR
+10 
-23 LRWQRIRRGLT
+23 
-34 KPSPRPS
+34 
-41 QWTGTRRRPIPP
+41 
-53 AQEQPK
+53 
-59 NENPPAPEEP
+59 
-69 KTFTVT
+69 
-75 YTDGVGG
+75 
-82 AVFDN
+82 
-87 EVHSNLP
+87 
-94 SGTATPAFS
+94 
-103 GSLAREGYTF
+103 
-113 AGWNP
+113 
-118 AVAETVTADVT
+118 TADVT
-129 YAAKWEEGKTGPRRV
+129 YAAKWEEGKTNARRV
-144 TLPTIPGPDVDL
+144 PLPTIPKPDPAPADL
-156 AALDTGHK
+156 NTGHK

-288 SADSWSTTDASIRYH
+288 SADSWSTTDAAIRYH

-314 EGYVFKGWKAKDGAD
+314 EGYVFKGWKANDGSD
-329 TIYAGGALCSVSQ
+329 TIYTGGMTCAVSQ
-342 QGNDVVKNGNTWT
+342 YGNDVVKNGNTWT

-360 VWEEAVPSKPEWSD
+360 VWEEA
-374 IRREM
+374 
-379 QKVSVHVTCINPDV
+379 T
-393 NHTEK
+393 
-398 TYSYKESNDDTI
+398 
-410 GSVQDSA
+410 
-417 GSYTCTVTVHLGR
+417 
-430 YRLQYNQ
+430 
-437 DFNREHEF
+437 
-445 ASSLTADVVLQYNGT
+445 
-460 GWVIASA
+460 
-467 LPLELKLTCG
+467 
-477 SAPTPNPPGS
+477 
-487 DVLNSLKVLVKCDSK
+487 
-502 TYHFE
+502 
-507 KPYKMDDGDY
+507 
-517 RLEKVDDNTYTVI
+517 
-530 VLADKYVEKYNA
+530 
-542 VYPGHTLFDNNTK
+542 
-555 TIKLVYRY
+555 
-563 GAWTVVGS
+563 
-571 NGVTFN
+571 
-577 VSCEQKYTVT
+577 
-587 YTDGV
+587 
-592 DGEVIFADQV
+592 
-602 SYKKPGEKTP
+602 
-612 KFRGTPTRT
+612 
-621 GYKFIGWEPAVV
+621 
-633 GTVTANATYTAQWV
+633 
-647 SISDLDPAPELV
+647 
-659 SSLYMNFQ
+659 
-667 CTNENASHDHRSEM
+667 
-681 IAIGYGIGAG
+681 
-691 GVIVTDA
+691 
-698 AGNPVYNKDG
+698 
-708 NITAVIT
+708 
-715 FYQDSGFLN
+715 
-724 EYNKRTGVAH
+724 
-734 RYADYEPKTKS
+734 
-745 VDGVLI
+745 
-751 GEVFHMY
+751 
-758 KKDYPV
+758 
-764 VFDVVCGSLYTVTY
+764 
-778 KDGTNGTVFAD
+778 
-789 DVHSNL
+789 
-795 NANAATPAFVGGTP
+795 
-809 TRPGYVFTGWNPA
+809 
-822 VAATVTGNATYTAV
+822 
-836 WEKDANGNGKPDK
+836 
-849 DEEKYTVTY
+849 
-858 TDGVE
+858 
-863 NEEIFADETYSDLL
+863 
-877 SGTATPAFNGTPTRK
+877 
-892 GYAFTGWNPAV
+892 
-903 AATVTGNATYAAVWE
+903 
-918 EAAPPKPDKPTPPT
+918 PPKPDKPTAPG
-932 DEIGGATVAVKCIT
+932 E
-946 GHGDLSWKIDSSTFT
+946 GDLSGLIGNIT
-961 VGEVTGDDT
+961 VNCTNGKAAHELKAKGYTLISGSYTTNEVAGDAENGYTYTVTINSQKYVEQFDTDTGAAHDPKGVNATVTLKYTDNGWTVEKSGAPVVFDVACVTEIVPPTKPGAEDLSNLKAPVDVTCT
-970 TGYTCTVTVQAEVYV
+970 TKPETHAAVHFSLRGGTYTIGDVAGNETDGYTCDITVTADKYV
-985 NAFNSDKKANG
+985 ARYNMDYG
-996 VKHTLADDAEKTFT
+996 KHTLTGDNTKTLT
-1010 MTYVNGAWTGPTNP
+1010 LKYVEGQW
-1024 AVTFEVKCEEELVP
+1024 AVDTPITFPVECEEELFP

-1067 DLSTIDIADYY
+1067 DLSTIDITDYY

-1091 AWNNYKANPAN
+1091 LFNIYKSDPAN

-1155 ALFGSTLP
+1155 APFGSTLP

-1217 DGEAFADQAYTAK
+1217 NGEAFADQAYTAK

-1235 PAFEGTPTR
+1235 PAFEGTPARAGYKFLGWEPTVAETVTENATYVAQWEKLYTVTYTDGVGEKAFKDDVHSDLEKDTPTPAFSGGTPTR

-1249 DGWNPEVAETVTED
+1249 DGWTPEVAETVTED

-1287 VAVVCDNQNVKHGAK
+1287 VAVVCDNQNVNHGEK
-1302 AYKVTLGEY
+1302 RYKPTLGEY
-1311 TASNV
+1311 TVSNV

-1324 TCTVTVRAAKF
+1324 TCTVTVKAAKF
-1335 IEKYS
+1335 IEKYN
-1340 SDMSD
+1340 SDMGD

-1367 KWVAETELPV
+1367 KWGAETELPV

-1402 IVCDNQNVKHGGKD
+1402 IVCDNQNVNHWGKD

-1443 KAAKIIEKYSSDMGK
+1443 KAAKIVEKYGSDFGK
-1458 THALIVGEQ
+1458 PHDLIIGEA

-1496 PEKPTYDELKGLG
+1496 PEKPTYDDLKELG
-1509 INAKVDCT
+1509 IDAKVHCA
-1517 TTTAHNGKSY
+1517 TTTAHTDATY
-1527 TLIEDTYNVSDPERK
+1527 ALIGGTYEISNPARK
-1542 GTAYTCILTVNAKD
+1542 GTVYTCTLTVKAKD

-1614 GEEVFADV
+1614 GEEVFEDV
-1622 VYNDIP
+1622 VYKDIP
-1628 YGTNTPAFG
+1628 YGTGTPAFG
-1637 TKDPTRKGYKF
+1637 TKDPTREGYKF
-1648 LGWEPVVADTVTE
+1648 VGWEPEVAETVTK
-1661 NATYVAQWEKLY
+1661 NVTYTAKWEKLY
-1673 TVTYTDGAKGK
+1673 TVTYTDGVKGK
-1684 AFEDQVFT
+1684 AFKDQVYS
-1692 DLESGTKTP
+1692 DLESGTDTP
-1701 EFNGTPTRKGY
+1701 KFDGKPTRKGY
-1712 KFLGWE
+1712 TFTGWS
-1718 PVVADTVT
+1718 PKVTDTVT
-1726 ENVTYTAP
+1726 KDVTYVAQWKSTKNGKDNVP
-1734 VGRTLHRYLHRRREG
+1734 KTGDSEIVMVL
-1749 QGVQGSGLQRS
+1749 GSVLLFSFCGAAAVSVYDRKRKHF

>member
-1 MVCAEFSVC
+1 MKNHGLRRIFSLFLALFMVFTLLPTTALAEDTM
-10 FWHCSWSSHFCPR
+10 
-23 LRWQRIRRGLT
+23 GAD
-34 KPSPRPS
+34 
-41 QWTGTRRRPIPP
+41 GTQPKTVVVDEGEKKTDPPP

-75 YTDGVGG
+75 YTDGADG
-82 AVFDN
+82 AVFPNQVYRDL
-87 EVHSNLP
+87 S
-94 SGTATPAFS
+94 SGTPTPAFS
-103 GSLAREGYTF
+103 GTPAREGYTF

-118 AVAETVTADVT
+118 AVTETVTADVT
-129 YAAKWEEGKTGPRRV
+129 YVAQWEEGKTSARRV
-144 TLPTIPGPDVDL
+144 TLPTIPGPDVDP

-215 KAAASRASVN
+215 KAAAGRASVN

-314 EGYVFKGWKAKDGAD
+314 EGYVFKGWKANDGSD
-329 TIYAGGALCSVSQ
+329 TIYTGGMTCAVSQ
-342 QGNDVVKNGNTWT
+342 YGNDVVKNGNTWT

-360 VWEEAVPSKPEWSD
+360 VWEEAAPPMPDKPTAPGEGDLSGLIDNITVNCTNNAATHTLKSKGYALIAS
-374 IRREM
+374 
-379 QKVSVHVTCINPDV
+379 
-393 NHTEK
+393 
-398 TYSYKESNDDTI
+398 
-410 GSVQDSA
+410 
-417 GSYTCTVTVHLGR
+417 SYTPSEVAG
-430 YRLQYNQ
+430 
-437 DFNREHEF
+437 DAE
-445 ASSLTADVVLQYNGT
+445 NG
-460 GWVIASA
+460 
-467 LPLELKLTCG
+467 
-477 SAPTPNPPGS
+477 
-487 DVLNSLKVLVKCDSK
+487 
-502 TYHFE
+502 Y
-507 KPYKMDDGDY
+507 
-517 RLEKVDDNTYTVI
+517 TYTVTI
-530 VLADKYVEKYNA
+530 NSQKYVEQFDTDTGAAHDPKGVNATVTLKY
-542 VYPGHTLFDNNTK
+542 TDN
-555 TIKLVYRY
+555 
-563 GAWTVVGS
+563 GWTVES
-571 NGVTFN
+571 
-577 VSCEQKYTVT
+577 
-587 YTDGV
+587 
-592 DGEVIFADQV
+592 
-602 SYKKPGEKTP
+602 
-612 KFRGTPTRT
+612 
-621 GYKFIGWEPAVV
+621 
-633 GTVTANATYTAQWV
+633 
-647 SISDLDPAPELV
+647 
-659 SSLYMNFQ
+659 
-667 CTNENASHDHRSEM
+667 
-681 IAIGYGIGAG
+681 GA
-691 GVIVTDA
+691 
-698 AGNPVYNKDG
+698 
-708 NITAVIT
+708 
-715 FYQDSGFLN
+715 
-724 EYNKRTGVAH
+724 
-734 RYADYEPKTKS
+734 
-745 VDGVLI
+745 
-751 GEVFHMY
+751 
-758 KKDYPV
+758 PV
-764 VFDVVCGSLYTVTY
+764 VFDVACVTEIVPPARPGAE
-778 KDGTNGTVFAD
+778 DL
-789 DVHSNL
+789 SNL
-795 NANAATPAFVGGTP
+795 KAPVDVTCTTKPETHAAVHFSLRGGTY
-809 TRPGYVFTGWNPA
+809 TIGD
-822 VAATVTGNATYTAV
+822 VAGN
-836 WEKDANGNGKPDK
+836 E
-849 DEEKYTVTY
+849 
-858 TDGVE
+858 TD
-863 NEEIFADETYSDLL
+863 
-877 SGTATPAFNGTPTRK
+877 
-892 GYAFTGWNPAV
+892 
-903 AATVTGNATYAAVWE
+903 
-918 EAAPPKPDKPTPPT
+918 
-932 DEIGGATVAVKCIT
+932 
-946 GHGDLSWKIDSSTFT
+946 
-961 VGEVTGDDT
+961 
-970 TGYTCTVTVQAEVYV
+970 GYTCDITVTADKYV
-985 NAFNSDKKANG
+985 ARYNMDYG
-996 VKHTLADDAEKTFT
+996 KHTLTGDNTKTLT
-1010 MTYVNGAWTGPTNP
+1010 LKYVEGQW
-1024 AVTFEVKCEEELVP
+1024 AVDTPITFPVECEEELFP

-1052 YKDVALESQPKGHVI
+1052 YKDIPLESQPKGHVI

-1155 ALFGSTLP
+1155 APFGSTLP

-1217 DGEAFADQAYTAK
+1217 NGEAFADQAYTAK

-1235 PAFEGTPTR
+1235 PAFNGTPTR

-1249 DGWNPEVAETVTED
+1249 DGWTPEVAETVTD
-1263 VTYTAQWKPVQPD
+1263 NATYTAQWKPVQPD

-1311 TASNV
+1311 TVSDV

-1340 SDMSD
+1340 SDMGD

-1402 IVCDNQNVKHGGKD
+1402 IVCDNQNVNHWGKD

-1556 YVAKYNAEENVGPH
+1556 YVAKYNAEENVGPN

-1622 VYNDIP
+1622 VYKDIP
-1628 YGTNTPAFG
+1628 YGTSTPAFG

-1648 LGWEPVVADTVTE
+1648 VGWEPEVAETVTKDV
-1661 NATYVAQWEKLY
+1661 TYTAKWEELY
-1673 TVTYTDGAKGK
+1673 TVTYTDGVKGK
-1684 AFEDQVFT
+1684 AFKDQVYS
-1692 DLESGTKTP
+1692 DLEAGTDTP
-1701 EFNGTPTRKGY
+1701 KFDGKPTRKGY
-1712 KFLGWE
+1712 TFTGWS
-1718 PVVADTVT
+1718 PKVTDTVT
-1726 ENVTYTAP
+1726 KDVTYVAQWKSVKNGKDNIPKTGDSEI
-1734 VGRTLHRYLHRRREG
+1734 VMVL
-1749 QGVQGSGLQRS
+1749 GSVLLFSFCGAAAVSVYDRKRKHF

>member
-1 MVCAEFSVC
+1 M
-10 FWHCSWSSHFCPR
+10 
-23 LRWQRIRRGLT
+23 
-34 KPSPRPS
+34 
-41 QWTGTRRRPIPP
+41 
-53 AQEQPK
+53 
-59 NENPPAPEEP
+59 
-69 KTFTVT
+69 
-75 YTDGVGG
+75 
-82 AVFDN
+82 
-87 EVHSNLP
+87 
-94 SGTATPAFS
+94 
-103 GSLAREGYTF
+103 
-113 AGWNP
+113 
-118 AVAETVTADVT
+118 TADVT
-129 YAAKWEEGKTGPRRV
+129 YVAQWEAGKTGPKRV
-144 TLPTIPGPDVDL
+144 TVPPIPDPGVAP
-156 AALDTGHK
+156 AALNTGHK

-187 EKTKFVCQYKTNH
+187 EKTQFVCQYKTNH

-215 KAAASRASVN
+215 KAAAGRASVN

-254 NKGSTIYLVA
+254 NKGTTIYLVA

-314 EGYVFKGWKAKDGAD
+314 EGYVFKGWKANDGSD
-329 TIYAGGALCSVSQ
+329 TIYTGGMTCAVSQ
-342 QGNDVVKNGNTWT
+342 YGNDVVKNGNTWT

-360 VWEEAVPSKPEWSD
+360 VWEEA
-374 IRREM
+374 
-379 QKVSVHVTCINPDV
+379 T
-393 NHTEK
+393 
-398 TYSYKESNDDTI
+398 
-410 GSVQDSA
+410 
-417 GSYTCTVTVHLGR
+417 
-430 YRLQYNQ
+430 
-437 DFNREHEF
+437 
-445 ASSLTADVVLQYNGT
+445 
-460 GWVIASA
+460 
-467 LPLELKLTCG
+467 
-477 SAPTPNPPGS
+477 
-487 DVLNSLKVLVKCDSK
+487 
-502 TYHFE
+502 
-507 KPYKMDDGDY
+507 
-517 RLEKVDDNTYTVI
+517 
-530 VLADKYVEKYNA
+530 
-542 VYPGHTLFDNNTK
+542 
-555 TIKLVYRY
+555 
-563 GAWTVVGS
+563 
-571 NGVTFN
+571 
-577 VSCEQKYTVT
+577 
-587 YTDGV
+587 
-592 DGEVIFADQV
+592 
-602 SYKKPGEKTP
+602 
-612 KFRGTPTRT
+612 
-621 GYKFIGWEPAVV
+621 
-633 GTVTANATYTAQWV
+633 
-647 SISDLDPAPELV
+647 
-659 SSLYMNFQ
+659 
-667 CTNENASHDHRSEM
+667 
-681 IAIGYGIGAG
+681 
-691 GVIVTDA
+691 
-698 AGNPVYNKDG
+698 
-708 NITAVIT
+708 
-715 FYQDSGFLN
+715 
-724 EYNKRTGVAH
+724 
-734 RYADYEPKTKS
+734 
-745 VDGVLI
+745 
-751 GEVFHMY
+751 
-758 KKDYPV
+758 
-764 VFDVVCGSLYTVTY
+764 
-778 KDGTNGTVFAD
+778 
-789 DVHSNL
+789 
-795 NANAATPAFVGGTP
+795 
-809 TRPGYVFTGWNPA
+809 
-822 VAATVTGNATYTAV
+822 
-836 WEKDANGNGKPDK
+836 
-849 DEEKYTVTY
+849 
-858 TDGVE
+858 
-863 NEEIFADETYSDLL
+863 
-877 SGTATPAFNGTPTRK
+877 
-892 GYAFTGWNPAV
+892 
-903 AATVTGNATYAAVWE
+903 
-918 EAAPPKPDKPTPPT
+918 PPKPDKPTAPG
-932 DEIGGATVAVKCIT
+932 E
-946 GHGDLSWKIDSSTFT
+946 GDLSGLIGNIT
-961 VGEVTGDDT
+961 VNCTNGKAAHELKAKGYTLISGSYTTSEVAGDAENGYTYTVTINSQKYVEQFDTDTGAAHDPKGVNATVTLKYTDNGWTVESGAPVVFDVACVTEIVPPARPGAEDLSNLKAPVDVTCT
-970 TGYTCTVTVQAEVYV
+970 TKPETHAAVHFSLRGGTYTIGDVAGNETDGYTCDITVTADKYV
-985 NAFNSDKKANG
+985 ARYNMDYG
-996 VKHTLADDAEKTFT
+996 KHTLTGDNTKTLT
-1010 MTYVNGAWTGPTNP
+1010 LKYVEGQW
-1024 AVTFEVKCEEELVP
+1024 AVDTPITFPVECEEELFP

-1045 NGDTSKA
+1045 NGNTTTA
-1052 YKDVALESQPKGHVI
+1052 YKDIALESQPKGHVI

-1078 TGNYEFY
+1078 TGNYKFY

-1134 EALRDF
+1134 EAWRDF

-1155 ALFGSTLP
+1155 APFGSTLP

-1217 DGEAFADQAYTAK
+1217 NGEAFADQAYTAK

-1235 PAFEGTPTR
+1235 PAFEGTPAR

-1249 DGWNPEVAETVTED
+1249 DGWTPEVAETVTD
-1263 VTYTAQWKPVQPD
+1263 NATYTAQWKPVQPD

-1287 VAVVCDNQNVKHGAK
+1287 VAVVCDNQNVNHGEK
-1302 AYKVTLGEY
+1302 KYKPTLGEY
-1311 TASNV
+1311 TVSNV

-1402 IVCDNQNVKHGGKD
+1402 IVCDNQNVNHWGKD

-1475 WDGEKW
+1475 WNGEKW

-1527 TLIEDTYNVSDPERK
+1527 TLIEGTYNVSDPERK

-1570 TLDDRDSKT
+1570 ALDDRDSKA

-1614 GEEVFADV
+1614 GEEVFEDV
-1622 VYNDIP
+1622 VYKDIP
-1628 YGTNTPAFG
+1628 YGTSTPAFG
-1637 TKDPTRKGYKF
+1637 TKDPTREGYKF
-1648 LGWEPVVADTVTE
+1648 VGWEPEVTETVTKDV
-1661 NATYVAQWEKLY
+1661 TYTAKWEKLY

-1684 AFEDQVFT
+1684 AFKDQVHK
-1692 DLESGTKTP
+1692 DLESGADTP
-1701 EFNGTPTRKGY
+1701 KFDGKPTRKGY
-1712 KFLGWE
+1712 TFTGWS
-1718 PVVADTVT
+1718 PKVTDTVT
-1726 ENVTYTAP
+1726 KDVTYVAQWKSVKNGKDNIPKTGDSEI
-1734 VGRTLHRYLHRRREG
+1734 VMVL
-1749 QGVQGSGLQRS
+1749 GSVLLFSFCGAAAVSVYDRKRKHF

>member
-1 MVCAEFSVC
+1 MKNHGLRRIFSLFLALFMVFTLLPTTALAED
-10 FWHCSWSSHFCPR
+10 
-23 LRWQRIRRGLT
+23 T
-34 KPSPRPS
+34 
-41 QWTGTRRRPIPP
+41 TGADET
-53 AQEQPK
+53 QPK
-59 NENPPAPEEP
+59 TVVVDEGEKKTDPSAPEEP

-75 YTDGVGG
+75 YTDGAGG
-82 AVFDN
+82 AVFADK
-87 EVHSNLP
+87 VYSNLS

-113 AGWNP
+113 VGWNP

-129 YAAKWEEGKTGPRRV
+129 YAAKWEEGKTNARRV
-144 TLPTIPGPDVDL
+144 PLPTIPKPDPAPADL
-156 AALDTGHK
+156 NTGHK

-303 SFTVKNTIPTR
+303 SFTVKNTVPTR
-314 EGYVFKGWKAKDGAD
+314 EGYVFKGWKANDGSD
-329 TIYAGGALCSVSQ
+329 TIYTGGMTCAVSQ
-342 QGNDVVKNGNTWT
+342 YGNDVVKNGNTWT

-360 VWEEAVPSKPEWSD
+360 VWEEA
-374 IRREM
+374 
-379 QKVSVHVTCINPDV
+379 T
-393 NHTEK
+393 
-398 TYSYKESNDDTI
+398 
-410 GSVQDSA
+410 
-417 GSYTCTVTVHLGR
+417 
-430 YRLQYNQ
+430 
-437 DFNREHEF
+437 
-445 ASSLTADVVLQYNGT
+445 
-460 GWVIASA
+460 
-467 LPLELKLTCG
+467 
-477 SAPTPNPPGS
+477 
-487 DVLNSLKVLVKCDSK
+487 
-502 TYHFE
+502 
-507 KPYKMDDGDY
+507 
-517 RLEKVDDNTYTVI
+517 
-530 VLADKYVEKYNA
+530 
-542 VYPGHTLFDNNTK
+542 
-555 TIKLVYRY
+555 
-563 GAWTVVGS
+563 
-571 NGVTFN
+571 
-577 VSCEQKYTVT
+577 
-587 YTDGV
+587 
-592 DGEVIFADQV
+592 
-602 SYKKPGEKTP
+602 
-612 KFRGTPTRT
+612 
-621 GYKFIGWEPAVV
+621 
-633 GTVTANATYTAQWV
+633 
-647 SISDLDPAPELV
+647 
-659 SSLYMNFQ
+659 
-667 CTNENASHDHRSEM
+667 
-681 IAIGYGIGAG
+681 
-691 GVIVTDA
+691 
-698 AGNPVYNKDG
+698 
-708 NITAVIT
+708 
-715 FYQDSGFLN
+715 
-724 EYNKRTGVAH
+724 
-734 RYADYEPKTKS
+734 
-745 VDGVLI
+745 
-751 GEVFHMY
+751 
-758 KKDYPV
+758 
-764 VFDVVCGSLYTVTY
+764 
-778 KDGTNGTVFAD
+778 
-789 DVHSNL
+789 
-795 NANAATPAFVGGTP
+795 
-809 TRPGYVFTGWNPA
+809 
-822 VAATVTGNATYTAV
+822 
-836 WEKDANGNGKPDK
+836 
-849 DEEKYTVTY
+849 
-858 TDGVE
+858 
-863 NEEIFADETYSDLL
+863 
-877 SGTATPAFNGTPTRK
+877 
-892 GYAFTGWNPAV
+892 
-903 AATVTGNATYAAVWE
+903 
-918 EAAPPKPDKPTPPT
+918 PPKPDKPTAPG
-932 DEIGGATVAVKCIT
+932 E
-946 GHGDLSWKIDSSTFT
+946 GDLSGLIGNITVNCTNGKAAHELKAKGYTLISGSYTTNEVAGDAENGYTYTVTINSQKYVEQFDADTGATHDPKDASATVTLKYTDNGWTVTSGTPVVFNVACVTEIVPPAKPGAEDLAKLEAPVEVACTTKPETHTAASFALIEGTYT
-961 VGEVTGDDT
+961 VGDT
-970 TGYTCTVTVQAEVYV
+970 FGNETDGYTCDIIITADEYVTKY
-985 NAFNSDKKANG
+985 NTDFG
-996 VKHTLADDAEKTFT
+996 KHTLTGDNTKTLT
-1010 MTYVNGAWTGPTNP
+1010 LKYVEGQW
-1024 AVTFEVKCEEELVP
+1024 AVDTPITFPVECEEELFP

-1045 NGDTSKA
+1045 NGNTTTA
-1052 YKDVALESQPKGHVI
+1052 YKDIALESQPKGHVI

-1091 AWNNYKANPAN
+1091 LFNIYKSDPAN

-1217 DGEAFADQAYTAK
+1217 NGEAFADQAYTAK

-1235 PAFEGTPTR
+1235 PAFEGTPAR

-1249 DGWNPEVAETVTED
+1249 DGWTPEVAETVTD
-1263 VTYTAQWKPVQPD
+1263 NATYTAQWKPVQPD

-1311 TASNV
+1311 TVSNV

-1340 SDMSD
+1340 SDMGD

-1402 IVCDNQNVKHGGKD
+1402 IVCDNQNVNHWGKD

-1542 GTAYTCILTVNAKD
+1542 GTVYTCILTVNAKD

-1592 ETSVTFNVKCELLT
+1592 ETRVTFNVKCELLT

-1614 GEEVFADV
+1614 GEEVFEDV

-1673 TVTYTDGAKGK
+1673 TVTYTDGVKGK
-1684 AFEDQVFT
+1684 AFKDQVYS
-1692 DLESGTKTP
+1692 DLESGTATP
-1701 EFNGTPTRKGY
+1701 KFDGKPTRKGY
-1712 KFLGWE
+1712 TFTGWS
-1718 PVVADTVT
+1718 PKVTDTVT
-1726 ENVTYTAP
+1726 KDVTYVAQWKSTKNGKDNVP
-1734 VGRTLHRYLHRRREG
+1734 KTGDSEIVMVL
-1749 QGVQGSGLQRS
+1749 GSVLLFSFCGAAAVSVYDRKRKHF

>member
-1 MVCAEFSVC
+1 MQTVCASGMDRQMKGEYFKMKNHGLRRIFSLFLALFMV
-10 FWHCSWSSHFCPR
+10 FTLLPTTA
-23 LRWQRIRRGLT
+23 LAEDT
-34 KPSPRPS
+34 
-41 QWTGTRRRPIPP
+41 TGADETPPKTVVVNEGEKKTDPP
-53 AQEQPK
+53 AQEQPN

-118 AVAETVTADVT
+118 AVAETVTANVT
-129 YAAKWEEGKTGPRRV
+129 YVAQWEAGKTSARRV
-144 TLPTIPGPDVDL
+144 PLPTIPKPDPAPADL
-156 AALDTGHK
+156 NTGHK

-288 SADSWSTTDASIRYH
+288 SADSWSTTDAAIRYH

-314 EGYVFKGWKAKDGAD
+314 EGYVFKGWKANDGSD
-329 TIYAGGALCSVSQ
+329 TIYTGGMTCAVSQ
-342 QGNDVVKNGNTWT
+342 YGNDVVKNGNTWT

-360 VWEEAVPSKPEWSD
+360 VWEEA
-374 IRREM
+374 
-379 QKVSVHVTCINPDV
+379 T
-393 NHTEK
+393 
-398 TYSYKESNDDTI
+398 
-410 GSVQDSA
+410 
-417 GSYTCTVTVHLGR
+417 
-430 YRLQYNQ
+430 
-437 DFNREHEF
+437 
-445 ASSLTADVVLQYNGT
+445 
-460 GWVIASA
+460 
-467 LPLELKLTCG
+467 
-477 SAPTPNPPGS
+477 
-487 DVLNSLKVLVKCDSK
+487 
-502 TYHFE
+502 
-507 KPYKMDDGDY
+507 
-517 RLEKVDDNTYTVI
+517 
-530 VLADKYVEKYNA
+530 
-542 VYPGHTLFDNNTK
+542 
-555 TIKLVYRY
+555 
-563 GAWTVVGS
+563 
-571 NGVTFN
+571 
-577 VSCEQKYTVT
+577 
-587 YTDGV
+587 
-592 DGEVIFADQV
+592 
-602 SYKKPGEKTP
+602 
-612 KFRGTPTRT
+612 
-621 GYKFIGWEPAVV
+621 
-633 GTVTANATYTAQWV
+633 
-647 SISDLDPAPELV
+647 
-659 SSLYMNFQ
+659 
-667 CTNENASHDHRSEM
+667 
-681 IAIGYGIGAG
+681 
-691 GVIVTDA
+691 
-698 AGNPVYNKDG
+698 
-708 NITAVIT
+708 
-715 FYQDSGFLN
+715 
-724 EYNKRTGVAH
+724 
-734 RYADYEPKTKS
+734 
-745 VDGVLI
+745 
-751 GEVFHMY
+751 
-758 KKDYPV
+758 
-764 VFDVVCGSLYTVTY
+764 
-778 KDGTNGTVFAD
+778 
-789 DVHSNL
+789 
-795 NANAATPAFVGGTP
+795 
-809 TRPGYVFTGWNPA
+809 
-822 VAATVTGNATYTAV
+822 
-836 WEKDANGNGKPDK
+836 
-849 DEEKYTVTY
+849 
-858 TDGVE
+858 
-863 NEEIFADETYSDLL
+863 
-877 SGTATPAFNGTPTRK
+877 
-892 GYAFTGWNPAV
+892 
-903 AATVTGNATYAAVWE
+903 
-918 EAAPPKPDKPTPPT
+918 PPKPDKPTAPG
-932 DEIGGATVAVKCIT
+932 E
-946 GHGDLSWKIDSSTFT
+946 GDLSGLIDNIT
-961 VGEVTGDDT
+961 VNCTNGKAAHELKTKGYTLISGSYTTSEVAGDAENGYTYTVTINSQKYVEQFDTDTGATHDPKDASATVTLKYTDNGWTVTSGTPVVFNVACVTEIVPPAKPGAEDLAKLEAPVEVACT
-970 TGYTCTVTVQAEVYV
+970 TKPETHNAARFPLIEGTYNIGDVSGNETDGYTCDIIITADEYVTKY
-985 NAFNSDKKANG
+985 NTDFG
-996 VKHTLADDAEKTFT
+996 KHTLTGDNTKPLTLK
-1010 MTYVNGAWTGPTNP
+1010 YVEGRWVVNDP
-1024 AVTFEVKCEEELVP
+1024 VTFPVECEEELFP

-1091 AWNNYKANPAN
+1091 LFNIYKSDPAN

-1116 NLKCMVYDKYQVV
+1116 NLKCMVYDKFQVV

-1134 EALRDF
+1134 EAWRDY

-1217 DGEAFADQAYTAK
+1217 NGEAFADQAYTAK

-1235 PAFEGTPTR
+1235 PAFEGTPARAGYKFLGWEPTVAETVTENVTYVAQWEKLYTVTYTDGVDGKAFKDDVHSDLEKDTPTPAFSGGTPTR

-1287 VAVVCDNQNVKHGAK
+1287 VAVVCDNQNVNHGEK
-1302 AYKVTLGEY
+1302 KYKPTLGEY
-1311 TASNV
+1311 TVSNV

-1340 SDMSD
+1340 SDMGD

-1402 IVCDNQNVKHGGKD
+1402 IVCDNQNVNHWGKD

-1475 WDGEKW
+1475 WNGEKW

-1527 TLIEDTYNVSDPERK
+1527 TLIEGTYNVSDPERK

-1614 GEEVFADV
+1614 GEEVFEDV
-1622 VYNDIP
+1622 VYKDIP
-1628 YGTNTPAFG
+1628 YGTSTPAFG

-1648 LGWEPVVADTVTE
+1648 VGWEPEVAETVTK
-1661 NATYVAQWEKLY
+1661 NVTYTAKWEKLY
-1673 TVTYTDGAKGK
+1673 TVTYTDGVKGK
-1684 AFEDQVFT
+1684 AFKDQVYS
-1692 DLESGTKTP
+1692 DLEAGTDTP
-1701 EFNGTPTRKGY
+1701 KFDGKPTRKGY
-1712 KFLGWE
+1712 TFTGWS
-1718 PVVADTVT
+1718 PKVTDTVT
-1726 ENVTYTAP
+1726 KDVTYVAQWKSVKNGKDNIPKTGDSEI
-1734 VGRTLHRYLHRRREG
+1734 VMVL
-1749 QGVQGSGLQRS
+1749 GSVLLFSFCGAAAVSVYDRKRKHF

>member
-1 MVCAEFSVC
+1 MQTVCASGMDRQMKGEYFKMKNHGLRRIFSLFLALFMV
-10 FWHCSWSSHFCPR
+10 FTLLPTTA
-23 LRWQRIRRGLT
+23 LAEDT
-34 KPSPRPS
+34 
-41 QWTGTRRRPIPP
+41 TGADGTQPKTVAVDGGEKKTDPP

-59 NENPPAPEEP
+59 NENPPAPEDP

-87 EVHSNLP
+87 DVHSNLP

-113 AGWNP
+113 VGWNP

-129 YAAKWEEGKTGPRRV
+129 YAAKWEEGKTNARRV
-144 TLPTIPGPDVDL
+144 PLPTIPKPDPAPADL
-156 AALDTGHK
+156 NTGHK

-314 EGYVFKGWKAKDGAD
+314 EGYVFKGWKANDGSD
-329 TIYAGGALCSVSQ
+329 TIYTGGMTCAVSQ
-342 QGNDVVKNGNTWT
+342 YGNDVVKNGNTWT

-360 VWEEAVPSKPEWSD
+360 VWEEA
-374 IRREM
+374 
-379 QKVSVHVTCINPDV
+379 T
-393 NHTEK
+393 
-398 TYSYKESNDDTI
+398 
-410 GSVQDSA
+410 
-417 GSYTCTVTVHLGR
+417 
-430 YRLQYNQ
+430 
-437 DFNREHEF
+437 
-445 ASSLTADVVLQYNGT
+445 
-460 GWVIASA
+460 
-467 LPLELKLTCG
+467 
-477 SAPTPNPPGS
+477 
-487 DVLNSLKVLVKCDSK
+487 
-502 TYHFE
+502 
-507 KPYKMDDGDY
+507 
-517 RLEKVDDNTYTVI
+517 
-530 VLADKYVEKYNA
+530 
-542 VYPGHTLFDNNTK
+542 
-555 TIKLVYRY
+555 
-563 GAWTVVGS
+563 
-571 NGVTFN
+571 
-577 VSCEQKYTVT
+577 
-587 YTDGV
+587 
-592 DGEVIFADQV
+592 
-602 SYKKPGEKTP
+602 
-612 KFRGTPTRT
+612 
-621 GYKFIGWEPAVV
+621 
-633 GTVTANATYTAQWV
+633 
-647 SISDLDPAPELV
+647 
-659 SSLYMNFQ
+659 
-667 CTNENASHDHRSEM
+667 
-681 IAIGYGIGAG
+681 
-691 GVIVTDA
+691 
-698 AGNPVYNKDG
+698 
-708 NITAVIT
+708 
-715 FYQDSGFLN
+715 
-724 EYNKRTGVAH
+724 
-734 RYADYEPKTKS
+734 
-745 VDGVLI
+745 
-751 GEVFHMY
+751 
-758 KKDYPV
+758 
-764 VFDVVCGSLYTVTY
+764 
-778 KDGTNGTVFAD
+778 
-789 DVHSNL
+789 
-795 NANAATPAFVGGTP
+795 
-809 TRPGYVFTGWNPA
+809 
-822 VAATVTGNATYTAV
+822 
-836 WEKDANGNGKPDK
+836 
-849 DEEKYTVTY
+849 
-858 TDGVE
+858 
-863 NEEIFADETYSDLL
+863 
-877 SGTATPAFNGTPTRK
+877 
-892 GYAFTGWNPAV
+892 
-903 AATVTGNATYAAVWE
+903 
-918 EAAPPKPDKPTPPT
+918 PPKPDKPTAPG
-932 DEIGGATVAVKCIT
+932 E
-946 GHGDLSWKIDSSTFT
+946 GDLSGLIGNIT
-961 VGEVTGDDT
+961 VNCTNGKAAHELKAKGYTLISGSYTTNEVAGDAEN
-970 TGYTCTVTVQAEVYV
+970 GYTCTVTINSQKYVEQFDTNTGAAHDPKGV
-985 NAFNSDKKANG
+985 NATVTLKYTDNGWTVESGAPVVFNVACVTEIVPPARPSAEDLSNLKAPVDVTCTTKPETHAAVHFSLRGGTYTIGDVAGNETDGYTCDITVTADKYVARYNMDYG
-996 VKHTLADDAEKTFT
+996 KHTLTGDNTKTLT
-1010 MTYVNGAWTGPTNP
+1010 LKYVEGQW
-1024 AVTFEVKCEEELVP
+1024 AVDTPITFPVECEEELFP

-1052 YKDVALESQPKGHVI
+1052 YKDIALESQPKGHVI

-1155 ALFGSTLP
+1155 APFGSTLP

-1217 DGEAFADQAYTAK
+1217 NGEAFADQAYTAK

-1244 KGFVF
+1244 AGYKFLGWEPTVAETVTENATYVAQWEKLYTVTYTDGVGEKAFKDDVHSDLEKDTPTPAFSGDTPTRKGFVF
-1249 DGWNPEVAETVTED
+1249 DGWNPEVAETVTD
-1263 VTYTAQWKPVQPD
+1263 NATYTAQWKPVQPD

-1287 VAVVCDNQNVKHGAK
+1287 VTVVCDNQNVKHGAK

-1311 TASNV
+1311 TVSNV

-1467 AEKTVELK
+1467 PEKTVELK

-1517 TTTAHNGKSY
+1517 TTTAHNDKSY
-1527 TLIEDTYNVSDPERK
+1527 TLIEGTYEVSDPERK

-1622 VYNDIP
+1622 VYKDIP
-1628 YGTNTPAFG
+1628 YGTSTPAFG
-1637 TKDPTRKGYKF
+1637 TKDPTREGYKF
-1648 LGWEPVVADTVTE
+1648 VGWEPEVTETVTK
-1661 NATYVAQWEKLY
+1661 NVTYTAKWEKLY

-1684 AFEDQVFT
+1684 AFKDQVYK
-1692 DLESGTKTP
+1692 DLESGTDTP
-1701 EFNGTPTRKGY
+1701 KFDGKPTRKGY
-1712 KFLGWE
+1712 TFTGWS
-1718 PVVADTVT
+1718 PKVTDTVT
-1726 ENVTYTAP
+1726 KDVTYVAQWKSVKNGKDNIPKTGDSEI
-1734 VGRTLHRYLHRRREG
+1734 VMVL
-1749 QGVQGSGLQRS
+1749 GSVLLFSFCGAAAVSVYDRKRKHF